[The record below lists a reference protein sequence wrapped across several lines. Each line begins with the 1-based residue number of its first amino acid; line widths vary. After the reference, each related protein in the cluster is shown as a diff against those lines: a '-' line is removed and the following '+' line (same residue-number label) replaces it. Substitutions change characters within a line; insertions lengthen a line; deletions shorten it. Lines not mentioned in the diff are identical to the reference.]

1 MGKDQELLQAV
12 KTEDLLTVQKL
23 LQRPRPG
30 KAKLLGS
37 TKKVNVNFQDTDG
50 FSPLHHAALNGNLE
64 LVSLLLE
71 SQAAVDIR
79 DQKGMRPL
87 HYAAWLGKAEPMK
100 MLLKAGSS
108 VNGQSDEGQI
118 PLHLSAQHGHYDV
131 SEMLLQHQSNPCIVD
146 NAGKTPLDLACE
158 FGRVGVV
165 QLLLSSNMCAALL
178 EPKKGDTADPNGT
191 SPLHLAAKNGHID
204 IIRLLIQA
212 GIDINRQT
220 KAGTALHEAA
230 LCGKTEVVRLLLES
244 GINAAVRN
252 TYSQTALDIVYQ
264 FTATQAS
271 REIKQ
276 LLRDASAA
284 LQVRA
289 LKDYCNN
296 YDLTSLNIKA
306 GDVIT
311 VLEQHPDGRWK
322 GCIHDNRTGNDRVGY
337 FPSTLVEVIS
347 KRTGLASTVICT
359 QQFQKIPLVA
369 PATVAPANAVV
380 NGNDTTFHQIHILP
394 PPPPPPPHSHQPLLP
409 LFTSFGYNRSPVT
422 TPQGDTPTAPGCRGS
437 EASPHS
443 SPTPSSGPHG
453 GSNEEIWVLRKP
465 VAGGDRS
472 SVGSSGSVTSVRSSG
487 SGQSATSA
495 AHILHAQAEGVK
507 LLATVLSQSTK
518 AKEHL
523 MEQSKSVDQPAGSAS
538 SSRTSSQSGCP
549 LHEAPP
555 YDATATRKGEVPCEG
570 KSSEAVVQWL
580 SDFQLQVYAP
590 NFLGAGYDLPTIS
603 RMTPED
609 LTAIGITKPGHRKKI
624 TSEINK
630 LSVTEWLPEQKP
642 NNLGEWLSAIGLSQ
656 YHQVLVQ
663 NGYENIDFITDITW
677 EDLQEIGITKL
688 GHQKKLMLAV
698 KRLAEMQRSS
708 DGRGSLR
715 KKPPP
720 ITQQQ
725 EVISMDSPPLDEVI
739 MSPKMSTFQD
749 SELSSELQN
758 AITHPGQEVR
768 AQRIRN
774 PSKDHDEGIPAGCG
788 PPKKEA
794 RTMRQ
799 QSSQGS
805 TSSHRGSVSSQGKHR
820 HSHNQ
825 PAPPYTPPHTPT
837 KTRTSSSS
845 SASSVQSTA
854 SPQSKNKPS
863 PQPIQAEQPQSHS
876 HPPQSPTQRGA
887 PCQVPQPQQPQQ
899 QQQPQPQVQQQPQP
913 HPHHHPQTQVM
924 EVRENPQQPVPHLS
938 LPPEAELEEAEGVEA
953 SALKKKHPHSLN
965 RYAVSDGECDE
976 RVEGG
981 EGGGGGG
988 GGGGERE
995 AEAAVAQGPTVVR
1008 ADGGKYA
1015 TVTHRVSRSHSVR
1028 NQEKG
1033 RSQTQ
1038 TLALRQ
1044 KKKGPPPPPPKRSSS
1059 AISTSN
1065 SNLTEA
1071 NTQLQTHTTTG
1082 GMLDV
1087 PYHQQRRASD
1097 LGMSVE
1103 TAAVETNSVGSVRS
1117 IAAMLEM
1124 SSIGGGAK
1132 GMALQRNYLQVGKT
1146 REAIG
1151 LDGEVVNRRRTI
1163 SGPVTELV
1171 EAARREQPTPIDFA
1185 PSSNQPQPQASPP
1198 LVNSSSPPLV
1208 NSSPLP
1214 PSSPLPCPGGSG
1226 NSSENLPFA
1235 EEGSL
1240 TIRRH
1245 ARGEGEGQ
1253 GDGDGPPGDGGF
1265 TPEDTPEATGT
1276 LKRRPRIS
1284 KSHPNGSDFTL
1295 QESSTVKRRPK
1306 SRDKEPEGFAEMA
1319 AANGEAVGS
1328 GQPNTTQPVPYQN
1341 GTATVKRRRP
1351 SDAGVTEQPQPQP
1364 QLQHQPQ
1371 NQAPQQVTAAPR
1383 RDSVDQGAPAV
1394 NEGGPVRKPKPPVS
1408 PKPVVAQ
1415 IKRQGGPQT
1424 PPHAAPNKRVPLPGP
1439 GTPGSPVEGKKIP
1452 PPVSPKP
1459 APPPTAPKPAKLMH
1473 SMTSPASPTS
1483 ASTQAK
1489 QHSAVA
1495 RQTSSPTSFLPCNS
1509 PNPPVPKP
1517 TSPSSQSPH
1526 TPQTPTTPQTP
1537 QTPATPSPTPPP
1549 VKPPRS
1555 SIGGVSVDSG
1565 IAGGAVSPQAST
1577 TADFGV
1583 DSLVHQKLEE
1593 TSASLAAALQAV
1605 EDKILRQDDSMAEQK
1620 TTVSILDDIGSMF
1633 DDLADQLDAMLE

>member
-37 TKKVNVNFQDTDG
+37 TKKVNVNFQDIDG

-100 MLLKAGSS
+100 MLLKSGSS

-118 PLHLSAQHGHYDV
+118 PLHLSAQHGHYEV

-347 KRTGLASTVICT
+347 KRTG
-359 QQFQKIPLVA
+359 
-369 PATVAPANAVV
+369 
-380 NGNDTTFHQIHILP
+380 
-394 PPPPPPPHSHQPLLP
+394 
-409 LFTSFGYNRSPVT
+409 
-422 TPQGDTPTAPGCRGS
+422 
-437 EASPHS
+437 
-443 SPTPSSGPHG
+443 
-453 GSNEEIWVLRKP
+453 
-465 VAGGDRS
+465 GDRS

-642 NNLGEWLSAIGLSQ
+642 SNLGEWLSAIGLSQ

-725 EVISMDSPPLDEVI
+725 EVISMDSPPPDGEHEVI

-758 AITHPGQEVR
+758 AIIHPGQEVR
-768 AQRIRN
+768 VQRTRTL
-774 PSKDHDEGIPAGCG
+774 SKDHDDVITGGGG

-794 RTMRQ
+794 RTVRQ

-805 TSSHRGSVSSQGKHR
+805 SSSHRGSVSSQGKHR

-845 SASSVQSTA
+845 STSSIQSSA
-854 SPQSKNKPS
+854 SPQSKTKPS
-863 PQPIQAEQPQSHS
+863 PPAIQGEQPLLHS
-876 HPPQSPTQRGA
+876 HQPQSPTHRGA
-887 PCQVPQPQQPQQ
+887 PCQIPQQQ
-899 QQQPQPQVQQQPQP
+899 QQQPQPQVQQHQP
-913 HPHHHPQTQVM
+913 HPHHHHPQTQVM
-924 EVRENPQQPVPHLS
+924 EVRESPQQQVPHLC
-938 LPPEAELEEAEGVEA
+938 LPPEAELEEDEGAEPL
-953 SALKKKHPHSLN
+953 ALKKKRAHSLN
-965 RYAVSDGECDE
+965 RYTVSDGECDE
-976 RVEGG
+976 RVGGG
-981 EGGGGGG
+981 EGGGGGE
-988 GGGGERE
+988 ERE
-995 AEAAVAQGPTVVR
+995 TEVAVVQTSVTAR
-1008 ADGGKYA
+1008 ADGVKYA

-1028 NQEKG
+1028 NQEKTAG
-1033 RSQTQ
+1033 RSHTQ
-1038 TLALRQ
+1038 SFALRQ

-1059 AISTSN
+1059 AISSSN

-1071 NTQLQTHTTTG
+1071 NTQQQTHTTTG

-1097 LGMSVE
+1097 LGVSVE
-1103 TAAVETNSVGSVRS
+1103 TAAVAVETNSMGSVRS

-1132 GMALQRNYLQVGKT
+1132 GMALQKNYLQVGKT

-1163 SGPVTELV
+1163 SGPVSELV
-1171 EAARREQPTPIDFA
+1171 EAAKREQPTPLDFA
-1185 PSSNQPQPQASPP
+1185 PSSTQPQPQSPPP
-1198 LVNSSSPPLV
+1198 LVNSSSPH
-1208 NSSPLP
+1208 P
-1214 PSSPLPCPGGSG
+1214 PSSPVPCSGGSG
-1226 NSSENLPFA
+1226 SSSENLPFA

-1240 TIRRH
+1240 TIRRQ

-1253 GDGDGPPGDGGF
+1253 CVFCVCLQGEGDASREDGGF
-1265 TPEDTPEATGT
+1265 TLEDTPEATGT

-1319 AANGEAVGS
+1319 AANGEVVGA
-1328 GQPNTTQPVPYQN
+1328 GQPNTTQPMPYQN
-1341 GTATVKRRRP
+1341 GTATVKRRPP
-1351 SDAGVTEQPQPQP
+1351 SEAGVTEQPQPQ
-1364 QLQHQPQ
+1364 
-1371 NQAPQQVTAAPR
+1371 QQVTPTPR
-1383 RDSVDQGAPAV
+1383 RDSTDQGAPAV
-1394 NEGGPVRKPKPPVS
+1394 NEAGPMRKPKPPVS
-1408 PKPVVAQ
+1408 PKPIVAQ

-1424 PPHAAPNKRVPLPGP
+1424 PPQAALNKRVPLPGP

-1459 APPPTAPKPAKLMH
+1459 APPPTAPKPAKLIH

-1483 ASTQAK
+1483 VSTQVK
-1489 QHSAVA
+1489 QHSVVA
-1495 RQTSSPTSFLPCNS
+1495 RQTSSPTSFLPCNTS
-1509 PNPPVPKP
+1509 NPPVAKP

-1565 IAGGAVSPQAST
+1565 ITGGAVTPQAST
-1577 TADFGV
+1577 TTDFGV

-1605 EDKILRQDDSMAEQK
+1605 EDKILRQDDSVAEQK

>member
-30 KAKLLGS
+30 KALLGS
-37 TKKVNVNFQDTDG
+37 AKKVNVNFQDTD

-64 LVSLLLE
+64 LISLLLE

-79 DQKGMRPL
+79 DQKMRPL
-87 HYAAWLGKAEPMK
+87 HYAAWQGKAEPMK
-100 MLLKAGSS
+100 MLLKSGSS

-158 FGRVGVV
+158 FGRVV

-178 EPKKGDTADPNGT
+178 EPKKGDTTDPNGT

-204 IIRLLIQA
+204 IILLIQA

-230 LCGKTEVVRLLLES
+230 LCGKTEAVRLLLELQS
-244 GINAAVRN
+244 GINATVRN

-271 REIKQ
+271 KEIKQ
-276 LLRDASAA
+276 LLRASAA

-337 FPSTLVEVIS
+337 FPSTMVEVIS
-347 KRTGLASTVICT
+347 
-359 QQFQKIPLVA
+359 
-369 PATVAPANAVV
+369 
-380 NGNDTTFHQIHILP
+380 
-394 PPPPPPPHSHQPLLP
+394 
-409 LFTSFGYNRSPVT
+409 
-422 TPQGDTPTAPGCRGS
+422 CRGS
-437 EASPHS
+437 EASPQS

-465 VAGGDRS
+465 VAGDRS

-487 SGQSATSA
+487 SGQSAGSA

-507 LLATVLSQSTK
+507 LLATVLSQSAK

-523 MEQSKSVDQPAGSAS
+523 MEQSKSVDQ
-538 SSRTSSQSGCP
+538 CP

-555 YDATATRKGEVPCEG
+555 YDATATRKGEGPCEG
-570 KSSEAVVQWL
+570 K
-580 SDFQLQVYAP
+580 
-590 NFLGAGYDLPTIS
+590 
-603 RMTPED
+603 D

-630 LSVTEWLPEQKP
+630 LSVTEWLPEHKP
-642 NNLGEWLSAIGLSQ
+642 ASLGEWLSSIGLSQ
-656 YHQVLVQ
+656 YHQMLVQ

-688 GHQKKLMLAV
+688 V
-698 KRLAEMQRSS
+698 
-708 DGRGSLR
+708 
-715 KKPPP
+715 
-720 ITQQQ
+720 
-725 EVISMDSPPLDEVI
+725 

-749 SELSSELQN
+749 SELSTELQS
-758 AITHPGQEVR
+758 AMTQPVQEVK
-768 AQRIRN
+768 AQRTRSL
-774 PSKDHDEGIPAGCG
+774 SKDHDEVLTGGGGGGGG

-805 TSSHRGSVSSQGKHR
+805 ASSHRGSVSSQGKHR
-820 HSHNQ
+820 HSHSHSQ

-845 SASSVQSTA
+845 STSSVQSTS
-854 SPQSKNKPS
+854 SPQAKPKPS
-863 PQPIQAEQPQSHS
+863 PQFIQGERPQSPRS
-876 HPPQSPTQRGA
+876 HPPQSPTHRGA
-887 PCQVPQPQQPQQ
+887 PCQLQPQQ
-899 QQQPQPQVQQQPQP
+899 QQPQMPPQHQAHP
-913 HPHHHPQTQVM
+913 HPQHHPQMQAM
-924 EVRENPQQPVPHLS
+924 EVRESQQVPVLS
-938 LPPEAELEEAEGVEA
+938 LPPEAELAEEEGPKNSSVQNKRA
-953 SALKKKHPHSLN
+953 HTLN
-965 RYAVSDGECDE
+965 RYAVSDSECDE
-976 RVEGG
+976 RAGG
-981 EGGGGGG
+981 RG
-988 GGGGERE
+988 GGGGE
-995 AEAAVAQGPTVVR
+995 AEADVVSQSSAAVRGEV
-1008 ADGGKYA
+1008 GKYA

-1033 RSQTQ
+1033 ANRNQSQSF
-1038 TLALRQ
+1038 ALRQ

-1065 SNLTEA
+1065 SNLTDA
-1071 NTQLQTHTTTG
+1071 NTQPNTLTTTG

-1087 PYHQQRRASD
+1087 PYYQQRRASD
-1097 LGMSVE
+1097 LGVSVE
-1103 TAAVETNSVGSVRS
+1103 TAAVETSSVGSVRS

-1132 GMALQRNYLQVGKT
+1132 GMALQKNFLQ
-1146 REAIG
+1146 
-1151 LDGEVVNRRRTI
+1151 
-1163 SGPVTELV
+1163 
-1171 EAARREQPTPIDFA
+1171 
-1185 PSSNQPQPQASPP
+1185 
-1198 LVNSSSPPLV
+1198 
-1208 NSSPLP
+1208 
-1214 PSSPLPCPGGSG
+1214 
-1226 NSSENLPFA
+1226 
-1235 EEGSL
+1235 
-1240 TIRRH
+1240 
-1245 ARGEGEGQ
+1245 
-1253 GDGDGPPGDGGF
+1253 
-1265 TPEDTPEATGT
+1265 T
-1276 LKRRPRIS
+1276 LKRRPRSS
-1284 KSHPNGSDFTL
+1284 KPHTNGSDFTL

-1306 SRDKEPEGFAEMA
+1306 SRDKEPEGYAELA
-1319 AANGEAVGS
+1319 TANGEPANT

-1341 GTATVKRRRP
+1341 GTATVKRRP
-1351 SDAGVTEQPQPQP
+1351 VSDAGVIEQPQPQP
-1364 QLQHQPQ
+1364 QTQP
-1371 NQAPQQVTAAPR
+1371 QVTAAPR
-1383 RDSVDQGAPAV
+1383 RDSLDQGAPVA

-1424 PPHAAPNKRVPLPGP
+1424 PPQPVSNKRVPLPGP
-1439 GTPGSPVEGKKIP
+1439 GTPGSPEGKKIP

-1459 APPPTAPKPAKLMH
+1459 APPPTAPKPAKLIH
-1473 SMTSPASPTS
+1473 SVTGPALSTPASAPP
-1483 ASTQAK
+1483 K

-1495 RQTSSPTSFLPCNS
+1495 RQTSSPPSFPPSNTPS
-1509 PNPPVPKP
+1509 PPNAKP

-1565 IAGGAVSPQAST
+1565 MSGGGVTAPAAT
-1577 TADFGV
+1577 TTEFGV

-1605 EDKILRQDDSMAEQK
+1605 EDKI
-1620 TTVSILDDIGSMF
+1620 
-1633 DDLADQLDAMLE
+1633 

>member
-37 TKKVNVNFQDTDG
+37 AKKVNVNFQDTDG
-50 FSPLHHAALNGNLE
+50 FSPLHHASLNGNVE
-64 LVSLLLE
+64 LISLLLE

-87 HYAAWLGKAEPMK
+87 HYAAWQGKAEPMK
-100 MLLKAGSS
+100 MLLKSGSS

-178 EPKKGDTADPNGT
+178 EPKKGDTTDPNGT

-230 LCGKTEVVRLLLES
+230 LCGKTDAVRLLLDS
-244 GINAAVRN
+244 GINATVRN

-337 FPSTLVEVIS
+337 FPSTMVEVIS
-347 KRTGLASTVICT
+347 KRT
-359 QQFQKIPLVA
+359 
-369 PATVAPANAVV
+369 
-380 NGNDTTFHQIHILP
+380 
-394 PPPPPPPHSHQPLLP
+394 
-409 LFTSFGYNRSPVT
+409 
-422 TPQGDTPTAPGCRGS
+422 
-437 EASPHS
+437 
-443 SPTPSSGPHG
+443 
-453 GSNEEIWVLRKP
+453 
-465 VAGGDRS
+465 GGDRS

-487 SGQSATSA
+487 SGQSAGSA

-507 LLATVLSQSTK
+507 LLATVLSQSAK

-523 MEQSKSVDQPAGSAS
+523 LEQSKSVDQPAGSAT

-555 YDATATRKGEVPCEG
+555 YDATATRKGEGPGEG

-609 LTAIGITKPGHRKKI
+609 LTAIGITKPGHRKKM

-630 LSVTEWLPEQKP
+630 LNVTEWLPEKKP
-642 NNLGEWLSAIGLSQ
+642 ASLGEWLSAIGLSQ

-708 DGRGSLR
+708 EGRSSPR
-715 KKPPP
+715 KRPPP

-725 EVISMDSPPLDEVI
+725 EVMSVDSPPPDEL

-749 SELSSELQN
+749 SELSTELQS
-758 AITHPGQEVR
+758 AMIQPGQEVKV
-768 AQRIRN
+768 QRSRTL
-774 PSKDHDEGIPAGCG
+774 SKDHDEVMTVG

-805 TSSHRGSVSSQGKHR
+805 TSSHKSSVSSQGKHR
-820 HSHNQ
+820 HSHSHSQ
-825 PAPPYTPPHTPT
+825 PAPPYTPPHTTT

-845 SASSVQSTA
+845 STSSVQSTT
-854 SPQSKNKPS
+854 SPQQKPKS
-863 PQPIQAEQPQSHS
+863 SSQFTQGERPQSPRS
-876 HPPQSPTQRGA
+876 HPPQSPTHRGA
-887 PCQVPQPQQPQQ
+887 PCPQVQPQQV
-899 QQQPQPQVQQQPQP
+899 QPQHQALPQHHPQVQG
-913 HPHHHPQTQVM
+913 M
-924 EVRENPQQPVPHLS
+924 EVREDQQVPLLC
-938 LPPEAELEEAEGVEA
+938 LPPEPDLAEEESVEP
-953 SALKKKHPHSLN
+953 SALQKKHTNSLN
-965 RYAVSDGECDE
+965 RYAVSDSECDD
-976 RVEGG
+976 RAA
-981 EGGGGGG
+981 GGGGMGWE
-988 GGGGERE
+988 GEVE
-995 AEAAVAQGPTVVR
+995 TAVGQGSAAVRGE
-1008 ADGGKYA
+1008 GGKYA
-1015 TVTHRVSRSHSVR
+1015 TVTHHVSRSHSVR

-1033 RSQTQ
+1033 GSRSQTQ
-1038 TLALRQ
+1038 SFALRQ

-1059 AISTSN
+1059 AISSSH
-1065 SNLTEA
+1065 SNLSDA
-1071 NTQLQTHTTTG
+1071 NTQQPALTTTG

-1097 LGMSVE
+1097 LGVSVE
-1103 TAAVETNSVGSVRS
+1103 TGVVETSSVGSVRS

-1132 GMALQRNYLQVGKT
+1132 AMAIQKNYLQVGKT
-1146 REAIG
+1146 RDAIG

-1163 SGPVTELV
+1163 SGPVSELV
-1171 EAARREQPTPIDFA
+1171 AAARRDQP
-1185 PSSNQPQPQASPP
+1185 PSSAFSLEMQVDAKPP
-1198 LVNSSSPPLV
+1198 SVNSSSPQ
-1208 NSSPLP
+1208 P
-1214 PSSPLPCPGGSG
+1214 PSSPHPSSGGS
-1226 NSSENLPFA
+1226 SSENLPFA

-1240 TIRRH
+1240 TIRRQG
-1245 ARGEGEGQ
+1245 RGEGEGQ
-1253 GDGDGPPGDGGF
+1253 GQCVFCVCLQGDGPQGDGGY
-1265 TPEDTPEATGT
+1265 TQDDLPREEATST
-1276 LKRRPRIS
+1276 LKRRPRSS
-1284 KSHPNGSDFTL
+1284 KSQTNSSDFTL

-1306 SRDKEPEGFAEMA
+1306 SRDKEPEGYTELPT
-1319 AANGEAVGS
+1319 ANGEPAGARTA
-1328 GQPNTTQPVPYQN
+1328 NTTQPVPYQN
-1341 GTATVKRRRP
+1341 GTATMKRRRV
-1351 SDAGVTEQPQPQP
+1351 SDVGVTAQPQQ
-1364 QLQHQPQ
+1364 QQQQQQQQQH
-1371 NQAPQQVTAAPR
+1371 VTAAPR
-1383 RDSVDQGAPAV
+1383 RDSVDQGAQTGSD
-1394 NEGGPVRKPKPPVS
+1394 GGPVRKPKPPVS

-1424 PPHAAPNKRVPLPGP
+1424 PPQPASNKRVPLPGP
-1439 GTPGSPVEGKKIP
+1439 GTPGSPGTHNILPVCWVEGKKIP

-1459 APPPTAPKPAKLMH
+1459 TPPPTAPKPAKLIH
-1473 SMTSPASPTS
+1473 SMTSPPSPTP
-1483 ASTQAK
+1483 APVK
-1489 QHSAVA
+1489 HHSGVA
-1495 RQTSSPTSFLPCNS
+1495 RQTSSPPSFPPSNTPS
-1509 PNPPVPKP
+1509 PPNAKP
-1517 TSPSSQSPH
+1517 SSPSSQSPH

-1565 IAGGAVSPQAST
+1565 MAGSGVTPPPPT
-1577 TADFGV
+1577 TTTPDFSV

-1605 EDKILRQDDSMAEQK
+1605 EDKILRHEDSVAEQK

>member
-37 TKKVNVNFQDTDG
+37 AKKVNVNFQDTDG
-50 FSPLHHAALNGNLE
+50 FSPLHHASLNGNLE
-64 LVSLLLE
+64 LITLLLE

-87 HYAAWLGKAEPMK
+87 HYAAWQGKAEPMK
-100 MLLKAGSS
+100 MLLKSGSS

-118 PLHLSAQHGHYDV
+118 PLHLAAQHGHYDV

-178 EPKKGDTADPNGT
+178 EPKKGDTNDPNGT

-230 LCGKTEVVRLLLES
+230 LCGKTEAVRLLLES
-244 GINAAVRN
+244 GINATVRN

-264 FTATQAS
+264 FSATQAS

-337 FPSTLVEVIS
+337 FPSTMVEVIS
-347 KRTGLASTVICT
+347 KRTG
-359 QQFQKIPLVA
+359 
-369 PATVAPANAVV
+369 
-380 NGNDTTFHQIHILP
+380 
-394 PPPPPPPHSHQPLLP
+394 
-409 LFTSFGYNRSPVT
+409 
-422 TPQGDTPTAPGCRGS
+422 
-437 EASPHS
+437 
-443 SPTPSSGPHG
+443 
-453 GSNEEIWVLRKP
+453 
-465 VAGGDRS
+465 GDRS
-472 SVGSSGSVTSVRSSG
+472 SLGSSGSVTSVRSSG
-487 SGQSATSA
+487 SGQSAGSTG
-495 AHILHAQAEGVK
+495 HVLHAQAEGVK
-507 LLATVLSQSTK
+507 LLATVLSQSAK

-523 MEQSKSVDQPAGSAS
+523 LEQSKSVDQPAGSAS

-555 YDATATRKGEVPCEG
+555 YDAAVTRKGEGQAEG

-609 LTAIGITKPGHRKKI
+609 LTAIGITKPGHRKKM

-630 LSVTEWLPEQKP
+630 LSVSEWLPEHKP
-642 NNLGEWLSAIGLSQ
+642 ANLAEWLSAVGLSQ

-663 NGYENIDFITDITW
+663 NGYENIEFITDITW
-677 EDLQEIGITKL
+677 EDLQEIGIIKL

-698 KRLAEMQRSS
+698 KRLAEMQR
-708 DGRGSLR
+708 GSLR

-725 EVISMDSPPLDEVI
+725 DVMSADGPPLDEVT
-739 MSPKMSTFQD
+739 SPKLSTFQD
-749 SELSSELQN
+749 SELSTELQS
-758 AITHPGQEVR
+758 AMTQPGQEVK
-768 AQRIRN
+768 AQRTR
-774 PSKDHDEGIPAGCG
+774 SRDQEEVTAGG
-788 PPKKEA
+788 GGGGTAPPKKEA

-805 TSSHRGSVSSQGKHR
+805 NSSHRGSVSSQGKHR
-820 HSHNQ
+820 HPHSQ

-845 SASSVQSTA
+845 SSTSSVQSTA
-854 SPQSKNKPS
+854 SPQAKHKPC
-863 PQPIQAEQPQSHS
+863 PQFIQGERPQSPRS
-876 HPPQSPTQRGA
+876 QPPQSPTQRG
-887 PCQVPQPQQPQQ
+887 PPGPQQ
-899 QQQPQPQVQQQPQP
+899 QQPAPPE
-913 HPHHHPQTQVM
+913 VM
-924 EVRENPQQPVPHLS
+924 EEPPPRVPLLC
-938 LPPEAELEEAEGVEA
+938 LPPEAELAEGEGGES
-953 SALKKKHPHSLN
+953 SALQNKRGHPPN
-965 RYAVSDGECDE
+965 RYAASDGECDE
-976 RVEGG
+976 RAGGG
-981 EGGGGGG
+981 EGRE
-988 GGGGERE
+988 GGGE
-995 AEAAVAQGPTVVR
+995 AEVAGGPACGAVRG
-1008 ADGGKYA
+1008 DGVKYA

-1028 NQEKG
+1028 NQDKTLN
-1033 RSQTQ
+1033 RYHTQ
-1038 TLALRQ
+1038 PFALRQ

-1071 NTQLQTHTTTG
+1071 NAQPHELATTG

-1087 PYHQQRRASD
+1087 PYLQQRRASD
-1097 LGMSVE
+1097 LGMSVG
-1103 TAAVETNSVGSVRS
+1103 AVPVETSSVGSVRS

-1132 GMALQRNYLQVGKT
+1132 GMALQKNLLQVGKT
-1146 REAIG
+1146 RDAIG

-1163 SGPVTELV
+1163 SGPVSELV
-1171 EAARREQPTPIDFA
+1171 AAARREQPTPA
-1185 PSSNQPQPQASPP
+1185 PFPSPAVQPEDAP
-1198 LVNSSSPPLV
+1198 LPENCSAP
-1208 NSSPLP
+1208 NP
-1214 PSSPLPCPGGSG
+1214 PSSPHPGSAGS
-1226 NSSENLPFA
+1226 SSENLPFA
-1235 EEGSL
+1235 DEGSL
-1240 TIRRH
+1240 TIRRQG
-1245 ARGEGEGQ
+1245 RGEGEGQ
-1253 GDGDGPPGDGGF
+1253 CVFCVCLQGDAEGPQGDGGAAQ
-1265 TPEDTPEATGT
+1265 EDISRVEATAT
-1276 LKRRPRIS
+1276 FKRRARSS
-1284 KSHPNGSDFTL
+1284 KPHPNGSDFTL

-1306 SRDKEPEGFAEMA
+1306 SRDKEPEGYADL
-1319 AANGEAVGS
+1319 AANGEPPG
-1328 GQPNTTQPVPYQN
+1328 GGPPNTTQPAPYQN
-1341 GTATVKRRRP
+1341 GTTTVKRRPP
-1351 SDAGVTEQPQPQP
+1351 SDTGVTEQPQPQ
-1364 QLQHQPQ
+1364 
-1371 NQAPQQVTAAPR
+1371 ASAAPR
-1383 RDSVDQGAPAV
+1383 RDSVDQAAPV
-1394 NEGGPVRKPKPPVS
+1394 GNEGGPARKPKPPVS

-1415 IKRQGGPQT
+1415 IKRQAGPLT
-1424 PPHAAPNKRVPLPGP
+1424 PPHPVSNKRVPLPGP

-1459 APPPTAPKPAKLMH
+1459 APPPTAPKPAKLIH
-1473 SMTSPASPTS
+1473 SMTSPSSPGP
-1483 ASTQAK
+1483 APVQ
-1489 QHSAVA
+1489 QHPAVA
-1495 RQTSSPTSFLPCNS
+1495 RQTSSPPCFPPS
-1509 PNPPVPKP
+1509 HIPGPPNAKP
-1517 TSPSSQSPH
+1517 LSPSPPSPR
-1526 TPQTPTTPQTP
+1526 TPQTPTTP

-1565 IAGGAVSPQAST
+1565 MAGGGVTAPAAT
-1577 TADFGV
+1577 TPDLDA

-1605 EDKILRQDDSMAEQK
+1605 EDKILLHEDSVDEQK

>member
-37 TKKVNVNFQDTDG
+37 AKKVNVNFQDTDG
-50 FSPLHHAALNGNLE
+50 FSPLHHASLNGNLE
-64 LVSLLLE
+64 LINLLLE

-87 HYAAWLGKAEPMK
+87 HYAAWQGKAEPMK
-100 MLLKAGSS
+100 MLLKSGSS

-118 PLHLSAQHGHYDV
+118 PLHLAAQHGHYDV

-146 NAGKTPLDLACE
+146 NNGKTPLDLACE

-178 EPKKGDTADPNGT
+178 EPKKGDTTDPNGT

-230 LCGKTEVVRLLLES
+230 LCGKTDAVRLLLES

-337 FPSTLVEVIS
+337 FPSTMVEVIS

-359 QQFQKIPLVA
+359 QQFQKIQLVA

-380 NGNDTTFHQIHILP
+380 NGNDTAFHQIHILP

-422 TPQGDTPTAPGCRGS
+422 TPQGDTPTAPGCRGT

-443 SPTPSSGPHG
+443 SPTPSGGPHG

-472 SVGSSGSVTSVRSSG
+472 SLGSSGSVTSVRSSG
-487 SGQSATSA
+487 SGQSAGSA

-507 LLATVLSQSTK
+507 LLATVLSQSAK

-523 MEQSKSVDQPAGSAS
+523 MEQSKSVDQPPGSNN
-538 SSRTSSQSGCP
+538 SSRTSSLSGCP

-555 YDATATRKGEVPCEG
+555 YDATASRKGEAPCEG

-609 LTAIGITKPGHRKKI
+609 LTAIGITKPGHRKKM

-630 LSVTEWLPEQKP
+630 LGVTEWLPEQKP
-642 NNLGEWLSAIGLSQ
+642 ANLGEWLSAIGLSQ

-698 KRLAEMQRSS
+698 KRLAEMQRNSEA
-708 DGRGSLR
+708 RGSLR

-725 EVISMDSPPLDEVI
+725 EVMSMDSPPPDEL
-739 MSPKMSTFQD
+739 MSPKMTTFQD
-749 SELSSELQN
+749 SELSNDLHAVTQ
-758 AITHPGQEVR
+758 PPQEVKCQR
-768 AQRIRN
+768 ARTL
-774 PSKDHDEGIPAGCG
+774 SKDHDEATPGGGGGGGGA

-805 TSSHRGSVSSQGKHR
+805 GSSHRGSVSSQGKHR
-820 HSHNQ
+820 HSHSHSQ

-845 SASSVQSTA
+845 STSSVQSA
-854 SPQSKNKPS
+854 PSPQSKQKPS
-863 PQPIQAEQPQSHS
+863 PQCIQGDRPQSPRS
-876 HPPQSPTQRGA
+876 HPPQSPTHRGA
-887 PCQVPQPQQPQQ
+887 PAQHHPHMNDIRERESPSSQVP
-899 QQQPQPQVQQQPQP
+899 
-913 HPHHHPQTQVM
+913 
-924 EVRENPQQPVPHLS
+924 LLC
-938 LPPEAELEEAEGVEA
+938 LPPEAELEEGEGAEP
-953 SALKKKHPHSLN
+953 SALQKKRAHSLN
-965 RYAVSDGECDE
+965 RYAVSDGECEE
-976 RVEGG
+976 RPAG
-981 EGGGGGG
+981 
-988 GGGGERE
+988 E
-995 AEAAVAQGPTVVR
+995 AEVTGGQGSSGART
-1008 ADGGKYA
+1008 DGVKYA

-1028 NQEKG
+1028 NQDKTVP
-1033 RSQTQ
+1033 RNHSQSF
-1038 TLALRQ
+1038 ALRQ

-1059 AISTSN
+1059 AISSSN

-1071 NTQLQTHTTTG
+1071 STPQQVLSTSG
-1082 GMLDV
+1082 GLLDV
-1087 PYHQQRRASD
+1087 PYLQQRRASD
-1097 LGMSVE
+1097 SGMTVDA
-1103 TAAVETNSVGSVRS
+1103 AAVETNSVGSVRS

-1132 GMALQRNYLQVGKT
+1132 GMALQKNFLQVGKT
-1146 REAIG
+1146 RDVIG

-1171 EAARREQPTPIDFA
+1171 AAAMREQPTVLA
-1185 PSSNQPQPQASPP
+1185 PPQPDPSPPPAASP
-1198 LVNSSSPPLV
+1198 N
-1208 NSSPLP
+1208 P
-1214 PSSPLPCPGGSG
+1214 PSSPRPSSGGS
-1226 NSSENLPFA
+1226 STENLPFA
-1235 EEGSL
+1235 DEGSL
-1240 TIRRH
+1240 TIRRQG
-1245 ARGEGEGQ
+1245 RGEGEGQ
-1253 GDGDGPPGDGGF
+1253 GDTEGPPADAGF
-1265 TPEDTPEATGT
+1265 VQDEISIAEETAT
-1276 LKRRPRIS
+1276 LKRRPLRT
-1284 KSHPNGSDFTL
+1284 KGHPNGSDFTL

-1306 SRDKEPEGFAEMA
+1306 SRDKEPDGYSVPAGPDA
-1319 AANGEAVGS
+1319 DPGARVP
-1328 GQPNTTQPVPYQN
+1328 PNTTQPVPYQN
-1341 GTATVKRRRP
+1341 GTATVKRRP
-1351 SDAGVTEQPQPQP
+1351 VSDAGVTEQPP
-1364 QLQHQPQ
+1364 
-1371 NQAPQQVTAAPR
+1371 ATR
-1383 RDSVDQGAPAV
+1383 RDSLDQTAPA
-1394 NEGGPVRKPKPPVS
+1394 GHDTAPVRKPKPPVS
-1408 PKPVVAQ
+1408 PKPIVAQ
-1415 IKRQGGPQT
+1415 IKRQGAPQNS
-1424 PPHAAPNKRVPLPGP
+1424 PQAATTKRVPLPGP

-1459 APPPTAPKPAKLMH
+1459 APPPTAPKPSKLLH
-1473 SMTSPASPTS
+1473 SITSPQSPT
-1483 ASTQAK
+1483 QGPPPVK
-1489 QHSAVA
+1489 QHAAVP
-1495 RQTSSPTSFLPCNS
+1495 RQTSSPPSLLHANTPS
-1509 PNPPVPKP
+1509 PPNAKP
-1517 TSPSSQSPH
+1517 LSPTSQSPH
-1526 TPQTPTTPQTP
+1526 TPQTPTTPQTPQTP

-1565 IAGGAVSPQAST
+1565 MTGGGVTAPAAT
-1577 TADFGV
+1577 TPDFSV

-1605 EDKILRQDDSMAEQK
+1605 EDKILRQEESVTEQK

>member
-1 MGKDQELLQAV
+1 SE
-12 KTEDLLTVQKL
+12 
-23 LQRPRPG
+23 
-30 KAKLLGS
+30 LLGS
-37 TKKVNVNFQDTDG
+37 AKKVNVNFQDTDG
-50 FSPLHHAALNGNLE
+50 FSPLHHASLNGNLE
-64 LVSLLLE
+64 LITLLLE

-87 HYAAWLGKAEPMK
+87 HYAAWQGKAEPMK
-100 MLLKAGSS
+100 MLLKSGSS

-118 PLHLSAQHGHYDV
+118 PLHLAAQHGHYDV

-178 EPKKGDTADPNGT
+178 EPKKGDTNDPNGT

-230 LCGKTEVVRLLLES
+230 LCGKTEAVRLLLES
-244 GINAAVRN
+244 GINATVRN

-264 FTATQAS
+264 FSATQAS

-337 FPSTLVEVIS
+337 FPSTMVEVIS
-347 KRTGLASTVICT
+347 KRT
-359 QQFQKIPLVA
+359 
-369 PATVAPANAVV
+369 
-380 NGNDTTFHQIHILP
+380 
-394 PPPPPPPHSHQPLLP
+394 
-409 LFTSFGYNRSPVT
+409 
-422 TPQGDTPTAPGCRGS
+422 GCRGS

-443 SPTPSSGPHG
+443 PPAACCGPHG
-453 GSNEEIWVLRKP
+453 GSNEEIWVLRKS
-465 VAGGDRS
+465 VAAGGDRS
-472 SVGSSGSVTSVRSSG
+472 SLGSSGSVTSVRSSG
-487 SGQSATSA
+487 SGQSAGSTG
-495 AHILHAQAEGVK
+495 HVLHAQAEGVK
-507 LLATVLSQSTK
+507 LLATVLSQS
-518 AKEHL
+518 A
-523 MEQSKSVDQPAGSAS
+523 
-538 SSRTSSQSGCP
+538 
-549 LHEAPP
+549 
-555 YDATATRKGEVPCEG
+555 KGECVSGRSPVKPRLGPEARSCLPQAHHGGPLFGPTWPPAER

-603 RMTPED
+603 RMTPEGD
-609 LTAIGITKPGHRKKI
+609 LNSLSGEKKPGHRKKM

-630 LSVTEWLPEQKP
+630 LSVSEWLPEHKP
-642 NNLGEWLSAIGLSQ
+642 ANLAEWLSAVGLSQ

-663 NGYENIDFITDITW
+663 NGYENIEFITDITW
-677 EDLQEIGITKL
+677 EDLQEIGIIKL

-698 KRLAEMQRSS
+698 KRLAEMQR
-708 DGRGSLR
+708 GSLR

-725 EVISMDSPPLDEVI
+725 DVMSADGPPLDGEFSLEVT
-739 MSPKMSTFQD
+739 SPKLSTFQD
-749 SELSSELQN
+749 SELSTELQS
-758 AITHPGQEVR
+758 AMTQPGQEVK
-768 AQRIRN
+768 AQRTR
-774 PSKDHDEGIPAGCG
+774 SRDQEEVTAGG
-788 PPKKEA
+788 GGGGTAPPKKEA

-805 TSSHRGSVSSQGKHR
+805 NSSHRGSVSSQGKHR
-820 HSHNQ
+820 HPHSQ

-845 SASSVQSTA
+845 SSTSSVQSTA
-854 SPQSKNKPS
+854 SPQAKHKPC
-863 PQPIQAEQPQSHS
+863 PQFIQGERPQSPRS
-876 HPPQSPTQRGA
+876 QPPQSPTQRG
-887 PCQVPQPQQPQQ
+887 PPGPQQ
-899 QQQPQPQVQQQPQP
+899 QQPAPPE
-913 HPHHHPQTQVM
+913 VM
-924 EVRENPQQPVPHLS
+924 EEPPPRVPLLC
-938 LPPEAELEEAEGVEA
+938 LPPEAELAEG
-953 SALKKKHPHSLN
+953 
-965 RYAVSDGECDE
+965 
-976 RVEGG
+976 EGG
-981 EGGGGGG
+981 ESSALQNKRGHPGPIRSPRTVSPACG
-988 GGGGERE
+988 
-995 AEAAVAQGPTVVR
+995 AVRG
-1008 ADGGKYA
+1008 DGVKYA

-1028 NQEKG
+1028 NQDKTLN
-1033 RSQTQ
+1033 RYHTQ
-1038 TLALRQ
+1038 PFALRQ
-1044 KKKGPPPPPPKRSSS
+1044 KKKRSSS

-1071 NTQLQTHTTTG
+1071 NAQPHELATTG

-1087 PYHQQRRASD
+1087 PYLQQRRASD
-1097 LGMSVE
+1097 LGMSVGGGS
-1103 TAAVETNSVGSVRS
+1103 VETSSVGSVRS

-1132 GMALQRNYLQVGKT
+1132 GMPLQKISCRYSSFRTLCAQYVGKT
-1146 REAIG
+1146 RDAIG

-1163 SGPVTELV
+1163 SGPVSELV
-1171 EAARREQPTPIDFA
+1171 AAARREQPTPA
-1185 PSSNQPQPQASPP
+1185 
-1198 LVNSSSPPLV
+1198 
-1208 NSSPLP
+1208 
-1214 PSSPLPCPGGSG
+1214 
-1226 NSSENLPFA
+1226 ENLPFA
-1235 EEGSL
+1235 DEGSL
-1240 TIRRH
+1240 TIRRQG
-1245 ARGEGEGQ
+1245 RGEGEGQ
-1253 GDGDGPPGDGGF
+1253 GDAEGPQGDGGAAQ
-1265 TPEDTPEATGT
+1265 EDISRVEATAT
-1276 LKRRPRIS
+1276 FKRRARSS
-1284 KSHPNGSDFTL
+1284 KPHPNGSDFTL

-1306 SRDKEPEGFAEMA
+1306 SRDKEPEGYADL
-1319 AANGEAVGS
+1319 AAN
-1328 GQPNTTQPVPYQN
+1328 TQPAPYQN
-1341 GTATVKRRRP
+1341 GTTTVKRRPP
-1351 SDAGVTEQPQPQP
+1351 SDTGVTEQPQPQP
-1364 QLQHQPQ
+1364 Q
-1371 NQAPQQVTAAPR
+1371 ASAAPR
-1383 RDSVDQGAPAV
+1383 RDSVDQAAPV
-1394 NEGGPVRKPKPPVS
+1394 GNEGGPARKPKPPVS

-1415 IKRQGGPQT
+1415 IKRQAGPLT
-1424 PPHAAPNKRVPLPGP
+1424 PPHPVSNKRVPLPGP

-1459 APPPTAPKPAKLMH
+1459 APPPTAPKPAKLIH
-1473 SMTSPASPTS
+1473 SMTSPSSPGP
-1483 ASTQAK
+1483 APVQ
-1489 QHSAVA
+1489 QHPAVA
-1495 RQTSSPTSFLPCNS
+1495 RQTSSPPCFPPS
-1509 PNPPVPKP
+1509 HIPGPPNAKP
-1517 TSPSSQSPH
+1517 LSPSPPSPR
-1526 TPQTPTTPQTP
+1526 TPQTPTTP

-1565 IAGGAVSPQAST
+1565 MAGGGVTAPAAT
-1577 TADFGV
+1577 TPDLDA

-1605 EDKILRQDDSMAEQK
+1605 EDKILLHEDESKFSSVDEQK

>member
-37 TKKVNVNFQDTDG
+37 AKKVNVNFQDTDG

-64 LVSLLLE
+64 LITLLLE

-87 HYAAWLGKAEPMK
+87 HYAAWQGKAEPMK
-100 MLLKAGSS
+100 MLLKSGSS

-118 PLHLSAQHGHYDV
+118 PLHLAAQHGHYDV

-178 EPKKGDTADPNGT
+178 EPKKGDTTDPNGT

-230 LCGKTEVVRLLLES
+230 LCGKTEAVRLLLDS
-244 GINAAVRN
+244 GINATVRN

-337 FPSTLVEVIS
+337 FPSTMVEVIS

-359 QQFQKIPLVA
+359 QQFQKIPLVP

-409 LFTSFGYNRSPVT
+409 LFTSFGYNKSPVT

-443 SPTPSSGPHG
+443 SPTPSTGPHG

-487 SGQSATSA
+487 SGQSAGSA

-507 LLATVLSQSTK
+507 LLATVLSQSAK

-523 MEQSKSVDQPAGSAS
+523 LEQSKSVEQPAGSAS

-555 YDATATRKGEVPCEG
+555 YDATTTRKGEVPGEG
-570 KSSEAVVQWL
+570 K
-580 SDFQLQVYAP
+580 
-590 NFLGAGYDLPTIS
+590 
-603 RMTPED
+603 D
-609 LTAIGITKPGHRKKI
+609 LTAIGITKPGHRKKM

-630 LSVTEWLPEQKP
+630 LSVNEWLPEHKP
-642 NNLGEWLSAIGLSQ
+642 ASLGEWLSAIGLSQ

-663 NGYENIDFITDITW
+663 NGYENIEFITDITW

-708 DGRGSLR
+708 EGRGSLR

-725 EVISMDSPPLDEVI
+725 EVMSMDSPPPDEVL
-739 MSPKMSTFQD
+739 SPKMSTFQD
-749 SELSSELQN
+749 SELSSELQS
-758 AITHPGQEVR
+758 AMTQPGQEVNK
-768 AQRIRN
+768 AQRTRSL
-774 PSKDHDEGIPAGCG
+774 SKDHDEMMTGGGGGGAG

-805 TSSHRGSVSSQGKHR
+805 TSSHRGSISSQGKHR
-820 HSHNQ
+820 HSHSHSHSQ

-837 KTRTSSSS
+837 KTRNSSSS
-845 SASSVQSTA
+845 STSSVQSTA
-854 SPQSKNKPS
+854 SPQAKHKPS
-863 PQPIQAEQPQSHS
+863 PQFIQGERPQSPRS
-876 HPPQSPTQRGA
+876 HPPQSPTHRGA
-887 PCQVPQPQQPQQ
+887 PSPQPQPQQ
-899 QQQPQPQVQQQPQP
+899 QQQQPQIQAQHQAHPQ
-913 HPHHHPQTQVM
+913 HHPQTQVM
-924 EVRENPQQPVPHLS
+924 EVRESQQPQVPLLC
-938 LPPEAELEEAEGVEA
+938 LPPEAELTEGEGAEP
-953 SALKKKHPHSLN
+953 SALQKKRAHSLN
-965 RYAVSDGECDE
+965 RYAASDGECDE
-976 RVEGG
+976 RPPGTPEGEAG
-981 EGGGGGG
+981 VAGGHGT
-988 GGGGERE
+988 
-995 AEAAVAQGPTVVR
+995 AVVR
-1008 ADGGKYA
+1008 GEGGKYA

-1028 NQEKG
+1028 NQDKNAN
-1033 RSQTQ
+1033 RNHTQ
-1038 TLALRQ
+1038 SFALRQ

-1059 AISTSN
+1059 AISSSN

-1071 NTQLQTHTTTG
+1071 NAQPQMHTTTG

-1097 LGMSVE
+1097 LGVSVE
-1103 TAAVETNSVGSVRS
+1103 TGAVETTSVGSVRS

-1132 GMALQRNYLQVGKT
+1132 GMALQKNFLQVGKT
-1146 REAIG
+1146 RDAIG

-1171 EAARREQPTPIDFA
+1171 AAARRDQPTPSAIPH
-1185 PSSNQPQPQASPP
+1185 PSTQPENSPP
-1198 LVNSSSPPLV
+1198 PANSSPPH
-1208 NSSPLP
+1208 P
-1214 PSSPLPCPGGSG
+1214 PSSPHPSSGGSG
-1226 NSSENLPFA
+1226 SSSENLPFA

-1240 TIRRH
+1240 TIRRQG
-1245 ARGEGEGQ
+1245 RGEGEGQ
-1253 GDGDGPPGDGGF
+1253 GDGEGNQGGDEGPQGDGNF
-1265 TPEDTPEATGT
+1265 TPEDISRVESTAT
-1276 LKRRPRIS
+1276 LKRRPRSS
-1284 KSHPNGSDFTL
+1284 KPQPNGSDFTL

-1306 SRDKEPEGFAEMA
+1306 SRDKEPEGFADMA
-1319 AANGEAVGS
+1319 AANGEPVEA
-1328 GQPNTTQPVPYQN
+1328 GQPNTTQPAPYQN
-1341 GTATVKRRRP
+1341 GMATVKRRP
-1351 SDAGVTEQPQPQP
+1351 VSDTGVTEQPQPQP
-1364 QLQHQPQ
+1364 QYQPQ
-1371 NQAPQQVTAAPR
+1371 PQSQPQPQVTAPR
-1383 RDSVDQGAPAV
+1383 RDSVDQAGH
-1394 NEGGPVRKPKPPVS
+1394 EGGVVRKPKPPVS

-1424 PPHAAPNKRVPLPGP
+1424 PPNPASSKRVPLPGP

-1459 APPPTAPKPAKLMH
+1459 TPPPTAPKPAKLIH
-1473 SMTSPASPTS
+1473 SMTSPPSPTPN
-1483 ASTQAK
+1483 QAPAPVK

-1495 RQTSSPTSFLPCNS
+1495 RQTSSPPSFTPSNIPS
-1509 PNPPVPKP
+1509 PPNTKQP
-1517 TSPSSQSPH
+1517 SPSSQSPH
-1526 TPQTPTTPQTP
+1526 TPPTPTTP

-1565 IAGGAVSPQAST
+1565 VTGGGVT
-1577 TADFGV
+1577 TPAPLTTDFGV
-1583 DSLVHQKLEE
+1583 DLLVHQKLEE

-1605 EDKILRQDDSMAEQK
+1605 EDKILRQEDSVAEQK

>member
-23 LQRPRPG
+23 LQRPG

-37 TKKVNVNFQDTDG
+37 AKKVNVNFQDTDG
-50 FSPLHHAALNGNLE
+50 FSPLHHAALNGNME
-64 LVSLLLE
+64 LITLLLE

-87 HYAAWLGKAEPMK
+87 HYAAWQGKAEPMK
-100 MLLKAGSS
+100 MLLKSASS
-108 VNGQSDEGQI
+108 VNVQSDEGQI

-178 EPKKGDTADPNGT
+178 EPKKGDTTDPNGT

-204 IIRLLIQA
+204 IIRLLIQS

-230 LCGKTEVVRLLLES
+230 LCGKTEAVRLLLES
-244 GINAAVRN
+244 GINATVRN

-271 REIKQ
+271 KEIKQ
-276 LLRDASAA
+276 LLREASAA

-337 FPSTLVEVIS
+337 FPSTMVEVIS
-347 KRTGLASTVICT
+347 KRTG
-359 QQFQKIPLVA
+359 
-369 PATVAPANAVV
+369 
-380 NGNDTTFHQIHILP
+380 
-394 PPPPPPPHSHQPLLP
+394 
-409 LFTSFGYNRSPVT
+409 
-422 TPQGDTPTAPGCRGS
+422 
-437 EASPHS
+437 
-443 SPTPSSGPHG
+443 
-453 GSNEEIWVLRKP
+453 
-465 VAGGDRS
+465 GDRS
-472 SVGSSGSVTSVRSSG
+472 SFGSSGSVTSVRSSG
-487 SGQSATSA
+487 SGQSAGSA

-507 LLATVLSQSTK
+507 LLATVLSQSAK

-523 MEQSKSVDQPAGSAS
+523 LEQSKSVDQPAVGSAS
-538 SSRTSSQSGCP
+538 SSRTSSLSGCP

-555 YDATATRKGEVPCEG
+555 YDAAAGRKGEAPGEG

-580 SDFQLQVYAP
+580 SDFQLQLYAP

-609 LTAIGITKPGHRKKI
+609 LTAIGITKPGHRKKM
-624 TSEINK
+624 TTEINK
-630 LSVTEWLPEQKP
+630 MSVTEWLPDQKP
-642 NNLGEWLSAIGLSQ
+642 ASLGEWLCAIGLSQ

-698 KRLAEMQRSS
+698 KRLAEMQRNS

-725 EVISMDSPPLDEVI
+725 EVMSLESPPPEDV
-739 MSPKMSTFQD
+739 MSPKMTTFQD

-758 AITHPGQEVR
+758 AMSHSAQEVK
-768 AQRIRN
+768 AQPARSLN
-774 PSKDHDEGIPAGCG
+774 KDPDELNSGGG

-805 TSSHRGSVSSQGKHR
+805 NSSHRSSVSSQGKHR
-820 HSHNQ
+820 HSHSHSQ

-845 SASSVQSTA
+845 STSSVQSTS
-854 SPQSKNKPS
+854 SPQSKHRVS
-863 PQPIQAEQPQSHS
+863 PQFIQGETPLSPRS
-876 HPPQSPTQRGA
+876 HPPQSPNHRGA
-887 PCQVPQPQQPQQ
+887 PLQSPQQNQTHHHNHPHEIGDCTQAQVPF
-899 QQQPQPQVQQQPQP
+899 
-913 HPHHHPQTQVM
+913 
-924 EVRENPQQPVPHLS
+924 LS
-938 LPPEAELEEAEGVEA
+938 LPPEAELADEAD
-953 SALKKKHPHSLN
+953 LQKKRANSLN
-965 RYAVSDGECDE
+965 RRHATSDGECDE
-976 RVEGG
+976 RTAAGRGRAG
-981 EGGGGGG
+981 EGH
-988 GGGGERE
+988 
-995 AEAAVAQGPTVVR
+995 VATSQGSNVR
-1008 ADGGKYA
+1008 AEGVKYA
-1015 TVTHRVSRSHSVR
+1015 TVSHGVNRSHSVR
-1028 NQEKG
+1028 NQDKSLT
-1033 RSQTQ
+1033 RNQPQSIT
-1038 TLALRQ
+1038 LRQ

-1065 SNLTEA
+1065 LTEGNA
-1071 NTQLQTHTTTG
+1071 PLQVLTTTD

-1097 LGMSVE
+1097 LGVSVE
-1103 TAAVETNSVGSVRS
+1103 TGAVETNSMGSVRS

-1132 GMALQRNYLQVGKT
+1132 GMALQKNFLQAGRT
-1146 REAIG
+1146 RETIG

-1163 SGPVTELV
+1163 SGPVSELV
-1171 EAARREQPTPIDFA
+1171 AAARRDQPTLSVI
-1185 PSSNQPQPQASPP
+1185 SQPE
-1198 LVNSSSPPLV
+1198 SSPPPV
-1208 NSSPLP
+1208 TSPSP
-1214 PSSPLPCPGGSG
+1214 NPSPGGSG
-1226 NSSENLPFA
+1226 SSSENLPFA

-1240 TIRRH
+1240 TIRRQG
-1245 ARGEGEGQ
+1245 RGEGQCVFCVCLQ
-1253 GDGDGPPGDGGF
+1253 GDGEGDGGY
-1265 TPEDTPEATGT
+1265 TQEDIARVEATAT
-1276 LKRRPRIS
+1276 LKRRPRSS
-1284 KSHPNGSDFTL
+1284 KTHPNGSGFTL

-1306 SRDKEPEGFAEMA
+1306 SRDKEPEGY
-1319 AANGEAVGS
+1319 AVLAGDPPGS
-1328 GQPNTTQPVPYQN
+1328 GPPDTPQPVLYQN
-1341 GTATVKRRRP
+1341 GTATMKRRP
-1351 SDAGVTEQPQPQP
+1351 VSEAGVTEQPRAQPQP
-1364 QLQHQPQ
+1364 QSQE
-1371 NQAPQQVTAAPR
+1371 TAAPR
-1383 RDSVDQGAPAV
+1383 RDSLDKGLPEEAPV
-1394 NEGGPVRKPKPPVS
+1394 KKPKPPVS
-1408 PKPVVAQ
+1408 PKPAMAQ
-1415 IKRQGGPQT
+1415 IKRQAVTQNSPQT
-1424 PPHAAPNKRVPLPGP
+1424 ASNRRVPLPGP
-1439 GTPGSPVEGKKIP
+1439 GTPVSPVEGKKIP

-1459 APPPTAPKPAKLMH
+1459 APPPTAPKPAKLIH
-1473 SMTSPASPTS
+1473 SMTSPPSPSS
-1483 ASTQAK
+1483 ATPLAK
-1489 QHSAVA
+1489 LHPAVA
-1495 RQTSSPTSFLPCNS
+1495 RQSSSPPSLPNS
-1509 PNPPVPKP
+1509 NTPSPPNVKLP
-1517 TSPSSQSPH
+1517 SPSAQS
-1526 TPQTPTTPQTP
+1526 PQTPTTPQTP
-1537 QTPATPSPTPPP
+1537 QTPATPSPP

-1565 IAGGAVSPQAST
+1565 MTMAMNTPVSST
-1577 TADFGV
+1577 TDFGV

-1605 EDKILRQDDSMAEQK
+1605 EDKISRQEDSVTEQK

>member
-37 TKKVNVNFQDTDG
+37 TKKVNVNFQDIDG

-100 MLLKAGSS
+100 MLLKSGSS

-118 PLHLSAQHGHYDV
+118 PLHLSAQHGHYEV

-347 KRTGLASTVICT
+347 KRTG
-359 QQFQKIPLVA
+359 
-369 PATVAPANAVV
+369 
-380 NGNDTTFHQIHILP
+380 
-394 PPPPPPPHSHQPLLP
+394 
-409 LFTSFGYNRSPVT
+409 
-422 TPQGDTPTAPGCRGS
+422 
-437 EASPHS
+437 
-443 SPTPSSGPHG
+443 
-453 GSNEEIWVLRKP
+453 
-465 VAGGDRS
+465 GDRS

-642 NNLGEWLSAIGLSQ
+642 SNLGEWLSAIGLSQ

-725 EVISMDSPPLDEVI
+725 EVISMDSPPPDEVI

-758 AITHPGQEVR
+758 AIIHPGQEVR
-768 AQRIRN
+768 VQRTRTL
-774 PSKDHDEGIPAGCG
+774 SKDHDDVITGGGG

-794 RTMRQ
+794 RTVRQ

-805 TSSHRGSVSSQGKHR
+805 SSSHRGSVSSQGKHR

-845 SASSVQSTA
+845 STSSIQSSA
-854 SPQSKNKPS
+854 SPQSKTKPS
-863 PQPIQAEQPQSHS
+863 PPAIQGEQPLLHS
-876 HPPQSPTQRGA
+876 HQPQSPTHRGA
-887 PCQVPQPQQPQQ
+887 PCQIPQQQ
-899 QQQPQPQVQQQPQP
+899 QQQPQPQVQQHQP
-913 HPHHHPQTQVM
+913 HPHHHHPQTQVM
-924 EVRENPQQPVPHLS
+924 EVRESPQQQVPHLC
-938 LPPEAELEEAEGVEA
+938 LPPEAELEEDEGAEPL
-953 SALKKKHPHSLN
+953 ALKKKRAHSLN
-965 RYAVSDGECDE
+965 RYTVSDGECDE
-976 RVEGG
+976 RVGGG
-981 EGGGGGG
+981 EGGGGGE
-988 GGGGERE
+988 ERE
-995 AEAAVAQGPTVVR
+995 TEVAVVQTSVTAR
-1008 ADGGKYA
+1008 ADGVKYA

-1028 NQEKG
+1028 NQEKTAG
-1033 RSQTQ
+1033 RSHTQ
-1038 TLALRQ
+1038 SFALRQ

-1059 AISTSN
+1059 AISSSN

-1071 NTQLQTHTTTG
+1071 NTQQQTHTTTG

-1097 LGMSVE
+1097 LGVSVE
-1103 TAAVETNSVGSVRS
+1103 TAAVAVETNSMGSVRS

-1132 GMALQRNYLQVGKT
+1132 GMALQKNYLQVGKT

-1163 SGPVTELV
+1163 SGPVSELV
-1171 EAARREQPTPIDFA
+1171 EAAKREQPTPLDFA
-1185 PSSNQPQPQASPP
+1185 PSSTQPQPQSPPP
-1198 LVNSSSPPLV
+1198 LVNSSSPH
-1208 NSSPLP
+1208 P
-1214 PSSPLPCPGGSG
+1214 PSSPVPCSGGSG
-1226 NSSENLPFA
+1226 SSSENLPFA

-1240 TIRRH
+1240 TIRRQ

-1253 GDGDGPPGDGGF
+1253 GEGDASREDGGF
-1265 TPEDTPEATGT
+1265 TLEDTPEATGT

-1319 AANGEAVGS
+1319 AANGEVVGA
-1328 GQPNTTQPVPYQN
+1328 GQPNTTQPMPYQN
-1341 GTATVKRRRP
+1341 GTATVKRRPP
-1351 SDAGVTEQPQPQP
+1351 SEAGVTEQPQPQ
-1364 QLQHQPQ
+1364 
-1371 NQAPQQVTAAPR
+1371 QQVTPTPR
-1383 RDSVDQGAPAV
+1383 RDSTDQGAPAV
-1394 NEGGPVRKPKPPVS
+1394 NEAGPMRKPKPPVS
-1408 PKPVVAQ
+1408 PKPIVAQ

-1424 PPHAAPNKRVPLPGP
+1424 PPQAALNKRVPLPGP

-1459 APPPTAPKPAKLMH
+1459 APPPTAPKPAKLIH

-1483 ASTQAK
+1483 VSTQVK
-1489 QHSAVA
+1489 QHSVVA
-1495 RQTSSPTSFLPCNS
+1495 RQTSSPTSFLPCNTS
-1509 PNPPVPKP
+1509 NPPVAKP

-1565 IAGGAVSPQAST
+1565 ITGGAVTPQAST
-1577 TADFGV
+1577 TTDFGV

-1605 EDKILRQDDSMAEQK
+1605 EDKILRQDDSVAEQK

>member
-23 LQRPRPG
+23 LQRPG

-64 LVSLLLE
+64 LISLLLE

-87 HYAAWLGKAEPMK
+87 HYAAWQGKAEPMK
-100 MLLKAGSS
+100 MLLKSGSS

-178 EPKKGDTADPNGT
+178 EPKKGDTTDPNGM

-244 GINAAVRN
+244 GINATVRN

-276 LLRDASAA
+276 LLRASAA

-347 KRTGLASTVICT
+347 KRTG
-359 QQFQKIPLVA
+359 
-369 PATVAPANAVV
+369 
-380 NGNDTTFHQIHILP
+380 
-394 PPPPPPPHSHQPLLP
+394 
-409 LFTSFGYNRSPVT
+409 
-422 TPQGDTPTAPGCRGS
+422 CRGS

-472 SVGSSGSVTSVRSSG
+472 SVGSSGSVTSLRSSG
-487 SGQSATSA
+487 SGQSAGSA
-495 AHILHAQAEGVK
+495 PHILHAQAEGVK
-507 LLATVLSQSTK
+507 LLATVLSQSAK

-523 MEQSKSVDQPAGSAS
+523 MEQSKSVDQPAAS
-538 SSRTSSQSGCP
+538 TRTASQSGCP

-555 YDATATRKGEVPCEG
+555 YDATATRKGEGPVEG
-570 KSSEAVVQWL
+570 K
-580 SDFQLQVYAP
+580 
-590 NFLGAGYDLPTIS
+590 
-603 RMTPED
+603 D

-624 TSEINK
+624 TTEINK
-630 LSVTEWLPEQKP
+630 LSATEWLPEQKP
-642 NNLGEWLSAIGLSQ
+642 NNLEEWLSAIGLSQ

-663 NGYENIDFITDITW
+663 NGYENVDFITDITW

-698 KRLAEMQRSS
+698 KKLAELQRLT
-708 DGRGSLR
+708 DGRGSPR

-725 EVISMDSPPLDEVI
+725 ELMSIDSPPPEEV

-749 SELSSELQN
+749 SELSPELQN
-758 AITHPGQEVR
+758 AMTQPRQEVKG
-768 AQRIRN
+768 QRVRTL
-774 PSKDHDEGIPAGCG
+774 SKDYEETTAGGGGG

-805 TSSHRGSVSSQGKHR
+805 TTSHRGSVSSQGKHR
-820 HSHNQ
+820 HSHSHSQ

-845 SASSVQSTA
+845 STSSVQSTA
-854 SPQSKNKPS
+854 SPQPRSRPS
-863 PQPIQAEQPQSHS
+863 QELIQEERPQAPRS
-876 HPPQSPTQRGA
+876 HPPHSPTHRGA
-887 PCQVPQPQQPQQ
+887 PCQLPQQ
-899 QQQPQPQVQQQPQP
+899 QSQFQLEQQPQPQ
-913 HPHHHPQTQVM
+913 HHPQAM
-924 EVRENPQQPVPHLS
+924 DVRETQQAQLPLLC
-938 LPPEAELEEAEGVEA
+938 LPPEAELAEEEEADP
-953 SALKKKHPHSLN
+953 SLLQKKHAHSLN
-965 RYAVSDGECDE
+965 RNAVSDGECDE
-976 RVEGG
+976 RPNRD
-981 EGGGGGG
+981 
-988 GGGGERE
+988 ERE
-995 AEAAVAQGPTVVR
+995 AETPGGQGPAVVR
-1008 ADGGKYA
+1008 GEGGKYA

-1028 NQEKG
+1028 NQDKG
-1033 RSQTQ
+1033 ANRNHTQ
-1038 TLALRQ
+1038 TFALRQ

-1059 AISTSN
+1059 AISSSS

-1071 NTQLQTHTTTG
+1071 NTELQTLTTTG

-1097 LGMSVE
+1097 LGMSLE
-1103 TAAVETNSVGSVRS
+1103 TTAVETTSMGSVRS

-1132 GMALQRNYLQVGKT
+1132 GMALQKNFLQVGKT
-1146 REAIG
+1146 RDAIG
-1151 LDGEVVNRRRTI
+1151 LNGEVVNRRRTI

-1171 EAARREQPTPIDFA
+1171 EAAKREQPTNSDLLPI
-1185 PSSNQPQPQASPP
+1185 STLTEASPP
-1198 LVNSSSPPLV
+1198 LPSPHYTSSTQPNS
-1208 NSSPLP
+1208 
-1214 PSSPLPCPGGSG
+1214 GGSG
-1226 NSSENLPFA
+1226 SSTENLPFA
-1235 EEGSL
+1235 EEGSQ
-1240 TIRRH
+1240 TIRRQG
-1245 ARGEGEGQ
+1245 REGGEGQ
-1253 GDGDGPPGDGGF
+1253 GDGDGPQPDAGH
-1265 TPEDTPEATGT
+1265 TQEDRAESTGT
-1276 LKRRPRIS
+1276 LKRRPRSS
-1284 KSHPNGSDFTL
+1284 KSHPNGSDFIL

-1306 SRDKEPEGFAEMA
+1306 SRDKEPEGYTELS
-1319 AANGEAVGS
+1319 AANG
-1328 GQPNTTQPVPYQN
+1328 QPMSTIQPKTTQPVPYQN
-1341 GTATVKRRRP
+1341 GTVTVKRCQP
-1351 SDAGVTEQPQPQP
+1351 SDVPVSEPQPQ
-1364 QLQHQPQ
+1364 
-1371 NQAPQQVTAAPR
+1371 NYPQQGVTTIPH
-1383 RDSVDQGAPAV
+1383 RDSVDHGAPTA
-1394 NEGGPVRKPKPPVS
+1394 NDGGPLRKPKPPVS

-1415 IKRQGGPQT
+1415 IKRQSTQQT
-1424 PPHAAPNKRVPLPGP
+1424 TQQAAPNKKIPLPGP

-1459 APPPTAPKPAKLMH
+1459 APPPTAPKPAKLIH
-1473 SMTSPASPTS
+1473 SMTGPSSPTT
-1483 ASTQAK
+1483 ASVPVK
-1489 QHSAVA
+1489 QHAVVA
-1495 RQTSSPTSFLPCNS
+1495 RQTSSPPTFPTSNTPS
-1509 PNPPVPKP
+1509 PPNAKP

-1526 TPQTPTTPQTP
+1526 TPQTPTTPL
-1537 QTPATPSPTPPP
+1537 TPATPSPTPPP

-1565 IAGGAVSPQAST
+1565 IAGGGFMPHANT
-1577 TADFGV
+1577 TAEFGV

-1605 EDKILRQDDSMAEQK
+1605 EDKILRQEDSVAEQK

>member
-37 TKKVNVNFQDTDG
+37 AKKVNVNFQDTDG

-64 LVSLLLE
+64 LITLLLE

-87 HYAAWLGKAEPMK
+87 HYAAWQGKAEPMK
-100 MLLKAGSS
+100 MLLKSGSS
-108 VNGQSDEGQI
+108 VNSQSDEGQI

-178 EPKKGDTADPNGT
+178 EPKKGDTTDPNGT

-230 LCGKTEVVRLLLES
+230 LCGKTEAVRLLLDS
-244 GINAAVRN
+244 GINATVRN

-337 FPSTLVEVIS
+337 FPSTMVEVIS
-347 KRTGLASTVICT
+347 KRT
-359 QQFQKIPLVA
+359 
-369 PATVAPANAVV
+369 
-380 NGNDTTFHQIHILP
+380 
-394 PPPPPPPHSHQPLLP
+394 
-409 LFTSFGYNRSPVT
+409 
-422 TPQGDTPTAPGCRGS
+422 GCRGS

-487 SGQSATSA
+487 SGQSAGSA

-507 LLATVLSQSTK
+507 LLATVLSQSAK

-523 MEQSKSVDQPAGSAS
+523 LEQSKSVDQPAAGSAS
-538 SSRTSSQSGCP
+538 SSRTTSQLGCP

-555 YDATATRKGEVPCEG
+555 YDATATRKGEGPGEG

-609 LTAIGITKPGHRKKI
+609 LTAIGITKPGHRKKM

-630 LSVTEWLPEQKP
+630 ISVNDWLPEQKP
-642 NNLGEWLSAIGLSQ
+642 ASLGEWLSAIGLSQ

-663 NGYENIDFITDITW
+663 NGYENIEFITDITW
-677 EDLQEIGITKL
+677 EDLQEIGIIKL

-698 KRLAEMQRSS
+698 KRLAEIQRSS

-725 EVISMDSPPLDEVI
+725 EVMSMDSPPLDEV

-749 SELSSELQN
+749 SELSTELQS
-758 AITHPGQEVR
+758 AMTQTGQEVK
-768 AQRIRN
+768 AQRTRTL
-774 PSKDHDEGIPAGCG
+774 SKDHDEVMTGGGGGGGAG

-799 QSSQGS
+799 QSSQGN

-820 HSHNQ
+820 HSHSHAHSQ

-845 SASSVQSTA
+845 STSSVQSTA
-854 SPQSKNKPS
+854 SPQAKHKPS
-863 PQPIQAEQPQSHS
+863 PQFIQGERPQSPRS
-876 HPPQSPTQRGA
+876 HPPQSPTHRGA
-887 PCQVPQPQQPQQ
+887 PCTQPQAQ
-899 QQQPQPQVQQQPQP
+899 QQQPQVQPQHQAP
-913 HPHHHPQTQVM
+913 PQHHPQTQVM
-924 EVRENPQQPVPHLS
+924 EVRESQQPQVPLLC
-938 LPPEAELEEAEGVEA
+938 LPPEAELAEGEGA
-953 SALKKKHPHSLN
+953 EPSALQKKRAHSLN
-965 RYAVSDGECDE
+965 RHAVSDGECE
-976 RVEGG
+976 EKA
-981 EGGGGGG
+981 GGG
-988 GGGGERE
+988 GGGGEGE
-995 AEAAVAQGPTVVR
+995 ADVVGGQGSAVVR
-1008 ADGGKYA
+1008 GEGSKYA

-1028 NQEKG
+1028 NQDKNVN
-1033 RSQTQ
+1033 RNQTQ
-1038 TLALRQ
+1038 SFALRQ

-1059 AISTSN
+1059 AISN
-1065 SNLTEA
+1065 SNLTDA
-1071 NTQLQTHTTTG
+1071 NAQPHALTTTG

-1097 LGMSVE
+1097 LGVSVE
-1103 TAAVETNSVGSVRS
+1103 TGVVETSSVGSVRS

-1124 SSIGGGAK
+1124 SSIGGGPK
-1132 GMALQRNYLQVGKT
+1132 GMALQKNFLQVGKT
-1146 REAIG
+1146 RDAIG

-1171 EAARREQPTPIDFA
+1171 AAARRDQPA
-1185 PSSNQPQPQASPP
+1185 PSAFHSPSAQPDTSPLP
-1198 LVNSSSPPLV
+1198 VNSSSPHT
-1208 NSSPLP
+1208 
-1214 PSSPLPCPGGSG
+1214 PSSPHPSSGGSG
-1226 NSSENLPFA
+1226 SSLENLPFA

-1240 TIRRH
+1240 TIRRQG
-1245 ARGEGEGQ
+1245 RGEGEGQ
-1253 GDGDGPPGDGGF
+1253 CVFCVCLQGDGEGPQGDGGY
-1265 TPEDTPEATGT
+1265 TQEDVSRVEATAT
-1276 LKRRPRIS
+1276 LKRRPRSS
-1284 KSHPNGSDFTL
+1284 KPHPNGSDFTL

-1306 SRDKEPEGFAEMA
+1306 SRDKEPEGFADLA
-1319 AANGEAVGS
+1319 GANGEPVGT

-1341 GTATVKRRRP
+1341 GTATMKRRP
-1351 SDAGVTEQPQPQP
+1351 VSDTGVTEQPQPQP
-1364 QLQHQPQ
+1364 QPQHQPQ
-1371 NQAPQQVTAAPR
+1371 PQVTAAPR
-1383 RDSVDQGAPAV
+1383 RDSVDQGAPV
-1394 NEGGPVRKPKPPVS
+1394 GNEGGPVRKPKPPVS

-1415 IKRQGGPQT
+1415 IKRQGGPLT
-1424 PPHAAPNKRVPLPGP
+1424 PPQPASNKRVPLPGP

-1459 APPPTAPKPAKLMH
+1459 VPPPTAPKPAKLIH
-1473 SMTSPASPTS
+1473 SMTSPPSPTP
-1483 ASTQAK
+1483 APAPVK
-1489 QHSAVA
+1489 LHSAVA
-1495 RQTSSPTSFLPCNS
+1495 RQASSPPSFPPSNIPS
-1509 PNPPVPKP
+1509 PPNAKP
-1517 TSPSSQSPH
+1517 LSPTSQSPH

-1565 IAGGAVSPQAST
+1565 MAGGGITAPAAT
-1577 TADFGV
+1577 TTDFGV

-1605 EDKILRQDDSMAEQK
+1605 EDKILRQEDSVAEQK

>member
-37 TKKVNVNFQDTDG
+37 AKKVNVNFQDTDG
-50 FSPLHHAALNGNLE
+50 FSPLHHAALNGNME
-64 LVSLLLE
+64 LITLLLE

-87 HYAAWLGKAEPMK
+87 HYAAWQGKAEPMK
-100 MLLKAGSS
+100 MLLKSGSS

-178 EPKKGDTADPNGT
+178 EPKKADTTDPNGT

-204 IIRLLIQA
+204 IIRLLIQS

-230 LCGKTEVVRLLLES
+230 LCGKTEAVRLLLES
-244 GINAAVRN
+244 GINATVRN

-276 LLRDASAA
+276 LLREASAA

-289 LKDYCNN
+289 LKDYSNN

-337 FPSTLVEVIS
+337 FPSTMVEVIS
-347 KRTGLASTVICT
+347 KRTG
-359 QQFQKIPLVA
+359 
-369 PATVAPANAVV
+369 
-380 NGNDTTFHQIHILP
+380 
-394 PPPPPPPHSHQPLLP
+394 
-409 LFTSFGYNRSPVT
+409 
-422 TPQGDTPTAPGCRGS
+422 
-437 EASPHS
+437 
-443 SPTPSSGPHG
+443 
-453 GSNEEIWVLRKP
+453 
-465 VAGGDRS
+465 GDRS
-472 SVGSSGSVTSVRSSG
+472 SLGSSGSVTSVRSSG
-487 SGQSATSA
+487 SGQSAGSA

-507 LLATVLSQSTK
+507 LLATVLSQSAK

-523 MEQSKSVDQPAGSAS
+523 LEQSKSVDQPAVGSAS
-538 SSRTSSQSGCP
+538 SSRTSSLSGCP

-555 YDATATRKGEVPCEG
+555 YDATANRKGEAPGEG

-609 LTAIGITKPGHRKKI
+609 LTAIGISKPGHRKKM
-624 TSEINK
+624 TTEINK

-642 NNLGEWLSAIGLSQ
+642 ASLGEWLCAIGLSQ

-698 KRLAEMQRSS
+698 KRLAEIQRNS

-725 EVISMDSPPLDEVI
+725 EVMSMDSPPPDGEFTDV

-758 AITHPGQEVR
+758 AMTHSSQEAK
-768 AQRIRN
+768 AQPTRT
-774 PSKDHDEGIPAGCG
+774 PSKDPDDAVIGG

-820 HSHNQ
+820 HSHSHSQ

-845 SASSVQSTA
+845 STSSVHSTSSSQSKHKV
-854 SPQSKNKPS
+854 SPQFL
-863 PQPIQAEQPQSHS
+863 QGERPQSPRS
-876 HPPQSPTQRGA
+876 NPPQSPNSRGA
-887 PCQVPQPQQPQQ
+887 PVQSPQQHQTHPQHQ
-899 QQQPQPQVQQQPQP
+899 NMVDSAQPQVP
-913 HPHHHPQTQVM
+913 
-924 EVRENPQQPVPHLS
+924 LLC
-938 LPPEAELEEAEGVEA
+938 LPAEAELADGNEADPA
-953 SALKKKHPHSLN
+953 ALQKKRAHSLN
-965 RYAVSDGECDE
+965 RYAASDGECDE
-976 RVEGG
+976 RP
-981 EGGGGGG
+981 GGGGGG
-988 GGGGERE
+988 RSGE
-995 AEAAVAQGPTVVR
+995 AEVASSQGPNVR
-1008 ADGGKYA
+1008 GEGGKYA

-1028 NQEKG
+1028 NQDKTVS
-1033 RSQTQ
+1033 RNQPQSIT
-1038 TLALRQ
+1038 LRQ

-1059 AISTSN
+1059 AISSSN
-1065 SNLTEA
+1065 SNLSEGNA
-1071 NTQLQTHTTTG
+1071 PLQVLSTTG

-1097 LGMSVE
+1097 LGVSLE
-1103 TAAVETNSVGSVRS
+1103 AGTVETNSMGSVRS

-1132 GMALQRNYLQVGKT
+1132 GMALQKNFLQAGKT
-1146 REAIG
+1146 RETIG

-1163 SGPVTELV
+1163 SGPLTELV
-1171 EAARREQPTPIDFA
+1171 AAARRDQPVMSVI
-1185 PSSNQPQPQASPP
+1185 SQPESSPP
-1198 LVNSSSPPLV
+1198 PVTSSSP
-1208 NSSPLP
+1208 N
-1214 PSSPLPCPGGSG
+1214 PSPGGSCS
-1226 NSSENLPFA
+1226 SSENLPFA
-1235 EEGSL
+1235 EEGSM
-1240 TIRRH
+1240 TIRRQG
-1245 ARGEGEGQ
+1245 RGEGQCVFCVCLQ
-1253 GDGDGPPGDGGF
+1253 GDGEGPPADCGY
-1265 TPEDTPEATGT
+1265 TQEDISRVEATAT
-1276 LKRRPRIS
+1276 LKRRPRSS
-1284 KSHPNGSDFTL
+1284 KTHPNGSDFTL

-1306 SRDKEPEGFAEMA
+1306 SRDKEPEGYTELTGP
-1319 AANGEAVGS
+1319 NGEPPGS
-1328 GQPNTTQPVPYQN
+1328 GPPNTTQPVPYQN
-1341 GTATVKRRRP
+1341 GTATVKRRP
-1351 SDAGVTEQPQPQP
+1351 VSDVGVTEQPQPQP
-1364 QLQHQPQ
+1364 QPQ
-1371 NQAPQQVTAAPR
+1371 SQVTSVSR
-1383 RDSVDQGAPAV
+1383 RDSLEQVAPVGGEGAPV
-1394 NEGGPVRKPKPPVS
+1394 KKPKPPVS

-1415 IKRQGGPQT
+1415 IKRQGGPQNSPQT
-1424 PPHAAPNKRVPLPGP
+1424 ASNKRVPLPGP

-1459 APPPTAPKPAKLMH
+1459 APPPTAPKPAKLIH
-1473 SMTSPASPTS
+1473 SMTSPPSPTP
-1483 ASTQAK
+1483 ATPPAK
-1489 QHSAVA
+1489 LHPAVA
-1495 RQTSSPTSFLPCNS
+1495 RQTSSPPSLSQSNTPYPSNVKLPS
-1509 PNPPVPKP
+1509 PTP
-1517 TSPSSQSPH
+1517 QSPH

-1537 QTPATPSPTPPP
+1537 QTPATPSPP

-1565 IAGGAVSPQAST
+1565 MAAVGV
-1577 TADFGV
+1577 TAPVTPTPDFGA

-1605 EDKILRQDDSMAEQK
+1605 EDKILRQEDSVTEQK

>member
-37 TKKVNVNFQDTDG
+37 TKKVNVNFQDIDG

-100 MLLKAGSS
+100 MLLKSGSS

-118 PLHLSAQHGHYDV
+118 PLHLSAQHGHYEV

-347 KRTGLASTVICT
+347 KRTG
-359 QQFQKIPLVA
+359 
-369 PATVAPANAVV
+369 
-380 NGNDTTFHQIHILP
+380 
-394 PPPPPPPHSHQPLLP
+394 
-409 LFTSFGYNRSPVT
+409 
-422 TPQGDTPTAPGCRGS
+422 
-437 EASPHS
+437 
-443 SPTPSSGPHG
+443 
-453 GSNEEIWVLRKP
+453 
-465 VAGGDRS
+465 GDRS
-472 SVGSSGSVTSVRSSG
+472 SMGSSGSVTSVRSSG

-570 KSSEAVVQWL
+570 K
-580 SDFQLQVYAP
+580 
-590 NFLGAGYDLPTIS
+590 
-603 RMTPED
+603 D

-642 NNLGEWLSAIGLSQ
+642 SNLGEWLSAIGLSQ

-725 EVISMDSPPLDEVI
+725 EVISMDSPPPDEVI

-758 AITHPGQEVR
+758 AIIHPGQEVR
-768 AQRIRN
+768 VQRTRTL
-774 PSKDHDEGIPAGCG
+774 SKDHDDVITGGGG

-805 TSSHRGSVSSQGKHR
+805 SSSHRGSVSSQGKHR

-845 SASSVQSTA
+845 STSSIQSSA
-854 SPQSKNKPS
+854 SPQSKTKPP
-863 PQPIQAEQPQSHS
+863 PQAIQGEQPPLHS
-876 HPPQSPTQRGA
+876 HQPQSPTHRGA
-887 PCQVPQPQQPQQ
+887 PCQIPQQQQ
-899 QQQPQPQVQQQPQP
+899 QQQPQPQVQQHQP
-913 HPHHHPQTQVM
+913 HPHHHHPQTQVM
-924 EVRENPQQPVPHLS
+924 EVRESPQQQVPHLC
-938 LPPEAELEEAEGVEA
+938 LPPEAELEEAEGAETL
-953 SALKKKHPHSLN
+953 ALKKKRAHSLN

-981 EGGGGGG
+981 DGGE
-988 GGGGERE
+988 GGGERE
-995 AEAAVAQGPTVVR
+995 TEVAIVQTSATAR
-1008 ADGGKYA
+1008 ADGVKYA

-1028 NQEKG
+1028 NQEKTAG
-1033 RSQTQ
+1033 RSHTQ
-1038 TLALRQ
+1038 SFALRQ

-1059 AISTSN
+1059 AISSSN

-1071 NTQLQTHTTTG
+1071 NAQQQTHTTTG

-1097 LGMSVE
+1097 LGVSVE
-1103 TAAVETNSVGSVRS
+1103 TAAVETNSMGSVRS

-1132 GMALQRNYLQVGKT
+1132 GMALQKNFLQVGKT

-1163 SGPVTELV
+1163 SGPVSELV
-1171 EAARREQPTPIDFA
+1171 EAARREQPTPLDFA
-1185 PSSNQPQPQASPP
+1185 PSSAQPQPQSQSPPP
-1198 LVNSSSPPLV
+1198 LVNSSSPH
-1208 NSSPLP
+1208 P
-1214 PSSPLPCPGGSG
+1214 PSSPVPCSGGSG
-1226 NSSENLPFA
+1226 SSLENLPFA

-1240 TIRRH
+1240 TIRRQ

-1253 GDGDGPPGDGGF
+1253 CVFCVCLQGDGDAPPGDGGF
-1265 TPEDTPEATGT
+1265 TLEDTPEATGT

-1319 AANGEAVGS
+1319 AANGEVVGT
-1328 GQPNTTQPVPYQN
+1328 GHPNTTQPMPYQN
-1341 GTATVKRRRP
+1341 GMATVKRRP
-1351 SDAGVTEQPQPQP
+1351 PTEAGVTEQPQPQ
-1364 QLQHQPQ
+1364 
-1371 NQAPQQVTAAPR
+1371 QQVTPTPR
-1383 RDSVDQGAPAV
+1383 RDSTDQGAPAV
-1394 NEGGPVRKPKPPVS
+1394 NEGVPMRKPKPPVS

-1415 IKRQGGPQT
+1415 IKRQGGPQSSPQT
-1424 PPHAAPNKRVPLPGP
+1424 TLNKRVPLPGP

-1459 APPPTAPKPAKLMH
+1459 APPPTAPKPAKLIH

-1483 ASTQAK
+1483 VSTQVK
-1489 QHSAVA
+1489 QHSVVA
-1495 RQTSSPTSFLPCNS
+1495 RQTSSPTSFLPCNIS
-1509 PNPPVPKP
+1509 NPPVAKP

-1565 IAGGAVSPQAST
+1565 IIGGAVTPQAST
-1577 TADFGV
+1577 TTDFGV
-1583 DSLVHQKLEE
+1583 DSLVQQKLEE

-1605 EDKILRQDDSMAEQK
+1605 EDKILRQDDSVAEQK

>member
-12 KTEDLLTVQKL
+12 KTEDLLAVQKL

-37 TKKVNVNFQDTDG
+37 AKKVNVNFQDTDG
-50 FSPLHHAALNGNLE
+50 FSPLHHAALNGNME
-64 LVSLLLE
+64 LITLLLE

-87 HYAAWLGKAEPMK
+87 HYAAWQGKAEPMK
-100 MLLKAGSS
+100 TLLKSGSS
-108 VNGQSDEGQI
+108 VNIQSDEGQI

-178 EPKKGDTADPNGT
+178 EPKKGDTTDPNGT

-204 IIRLLIQA
+204 IIRLLIQS

-230 LCGKTEVVRLLLES
+230 LCGKTEAVRLLLES
-244 GINAAVRN
+244 GINATVRN

-271 REIKQ
+271 KEIKQ

-337 FPSTLVEVIS
+337 FPSTMVEVIS

-369 PATVAPANAVV
+369 PAMVAPANVVV

-443 SPTPSSGPHG
+443 SPTTSCGPHG

-465 VAGGDRS
+465 AAGGDRS
-472 SVGSSGSVTSVRSSG
+472 SLGSSGSATSVRSSG
-487 SGQSATSA
+487 SGQSAGSA

-507 LLATVLSQSTK
+507 LLATVLSQSAK

-523 MEQSKSVDQPAGSAS
+523 LEQSKSVDQPAVGSAS
-538 SSRTSSQSGCP
+538 SSRTSSLSGCP

-555 YDATATRKGEVPCEG
+555 YDAAANRKGEATGEG

-590 NFLGAGYDLPTIS
+590 NFLGAGYDLPAIS

-609 LTAIGITKPGHRKKI
+609 LTAIGITKPGHRKKM
-624 TSEINK
+624 TTEINK
-630 LSVTEWLPEQKP
+630 LSVTEWLPGHKP
-642 NNLGEWLSAIGLSQ
+642 ASLGEWLCAIGLSQ

-663 NGYENIDFITDITW
+663 NGYENIDFITDVTW

-698 KRLAEMQRSS
+698 KRLAEMQRNS

-715 KKPPP
+715 KKPAP

-725 EVISMDSPPLDEVI
+725 EVMSMESPPPDDV

-758 AITHPGQEVR
+758 AMTHSAQEVQSQPTR
-768 AQRIRN
+768 SLN
-774 PSKDHDEGIPAGCG
+774 KDPDDVNSGGGG

-799 QSSQGS
+799 QSSQGG
-805 TSSHRGSVSSQGKHR
+805 TSSHRSSVSSQGKHR
-820 HSHNQ
+820 HSHSQ

-845 SASSVQSTA
+845 STSSVQSTS
-854 SPQSKNKPS
+854 SPQSKHRVS
-863 PQPIQAEQPQSHS
+863 PQFIQGERPVSPHS
-876 HPPQSPTQRGA
+876 HTPQSPKYCGA
-887 PCQVPQPQQPQQ
+887 PVQSPQQNQIHQ
-899 QQQPQPQVQQQPQP
+899 N
-913 HPHHHPQTQVM
+913 HPHEIGDRAQAQVLLL
-924 EVRENPQQPVPHLS
+924 R
-938 LPPEAELEEAEGVEA
+938 LPPQGELADGDA
-953 SALKKKHPHSLN
+953 ADPSKLQKKRANSLN
-965 RYAVSDGECDE
+965 RHAASDGECDE
-976 RVEGG
+976 RTGGGRGRGG
-981 EGGGGGG
+981 EDQITS
-988 GGGGERE
+988 E
-995 AEAAVAQGPTVVR
+995 QGSNVR

-1028 NQEKG
+1028 YQDKTVTRNQPQ
-1033 RSQTQ
+1033 SI
-1038 TLALRQ
+1038 ALRQ

-1059 AISTSN
+1059 AISASN
-1065 SNLTEA
+1065 SNLTEG
-1071 NTQLQTHTTTG
+1071 NTPLQVLTTTD

-1087 PYHQQRRASD
+1087 PYRQQRRASD
-1097 LGMSVE
+1097 LGVSVE
-1103 TAAVETNSVGSVRS
+1103 TGAVETNSMGSVRS

-1132 GMALQRNYLQVGKT
+1132 GMALQKNFLQAGKT
-1146 REAIG
+1146 RETIG

-1171 EAARREQPTPIDFA
+1171 AAARRQQPTLSVVSQPE
-1185 PSSNQPQPQASPP
+1185 SSLLP
-1198 LVNSSSPPLV
+1198 VTSSSP
-1208 NSSPLP
+1208 N
-1214 PSSPLPCPGGSG
+1214 PSPGGSG
-1226 NSSENLPFA
+1226 SSSENLPFA

-1240 TIRRH
+1240 TIRRQ
-1245 ARGEGEGQ
+1245 ARGEGQSDGEGPQ
-1253 GDGDGPPGDGGF
+1253 GDGGY
-1265 TPEDTPEATGT
+1265 TEEDVSRVEATAT
-1276 LKRRPRIS
+1276 LKRRPRSS
-1284 KSHPNGSDFTL
+1284 KTHPNGSGFTL

-1306 SRDKEPEGFAEMA
+1306 SRDKEPEGFADLA
-1319 AANGEAVGS
+1319 GPNGEPTGN
-1328 GQPNTTQPVPYQN
+1328 GRPNTTRPLPYQN
-1341 GTATVKRRRP
+1341 GTATAKRRP
-1351 SDAGVTEQPQPQP
+1351 VSDAGATEQPQ
-1364 QLQHQPQ
+1364 
-1371 NQAPQQVTAAPR
+1371 APSQVTAAPR
-1383 RDSVDQGAPAV
+1383 RDSLDKGVLVGSEEAPV
-1394 NEGGPVRKPKPPVS
+1394 KKPKPPVS
-1408 PKPVVAQ
+1408 PKPAVAQ
-1415 IKRQGGPQT
+1415 IKRHGGPQT
-1424 PPHAAPNKRVPLPGP
+1424 ASNKRVPLPGP
-1439 GTPGSPVEGKKIP
+1439 GTPGSPAEGKKIP

-1459 APPPTAPKPAKLMH
+1459 APPPTAPKPAKPIP
-1473 SMTSPASPTS
+1473 SATGPPSPTP
-1483 ASTQAK
+1483 AK
-1489 QHSAVA
+1489 PHPAAA
-1495 RQTSSPTSFLPCNS
+1495 RRTGSPPSPPGSETPSPPNVKLP
-1509 PNPPVPKP
+1509 
-1517 TSPSSQSPH
+1517 SPSAQSPH
-1526 TPQTPTTPQTP
+1526 TPQTPTAPQTP
-1537 QTPATPSPTPPP
+1537 QTPATPSPP

-1565 IAGGAVSPQAST
+1565 MTAVGTNTPISST
-1577 TADFGV
+1577 TDFGA
-1583 DSLVHQKLEE
+1583 DSSVRQKLDE

-1605 EDKILRQDDSMAEQK
+1605 EDKILRQEDSVTEQK

>member
-37 TKKVNVNFQDTDG
+37 TKKVNVNFQDIDG

-100 MLLKAGSS
+100 MLLKSGSS

-118 PLHLSAQHGHYDV
+118 PLHLSAQHGHYEV

-347 KRTGLASTVICT
+347 KRTG
-359 QQFQKIPLVA
+359 
-369 PATVAPANAVV
+369 
-380 NGNDTTFHQIHILP
+380 
-394 PPPPPPPHSHQPLLP
+394 
-409 LFTSFGYNRSPVT
+409 
-422 TPQGDTPTAPGCRGS
+422 CRGS
-437 EASPHS
+437 EASPQS

-642 NNLGEWLSAIGLSQ
+642 SNLGEWLSAIGLSQ

-725 EVISMDSPPLDEVI
+725 EVISMDSPPPDEVI

-758 AITHPGQEVR
+758 AIIHPGQEVR
-768 AQRIRN
+768 VQRTRTL
-774 PSKDHDEGIPAGCG
+774 SKDHDDVITGGGG

-794 RTMRQ
+794 RTVRQ

-805 TSSHRGSVSSQGKHR
+805 SSSHRGSVSSQGKHR

-845 SASSVQSTA
+845 STSSVQSSA
-854 SPQSKNKPS
+854 SPQSKTKPS
-863 PQPIQAEQPQSHS
+863 PQAIQGEQPPQHS
-876 HPPQSPTQRGA
+876 HQPQSPTHRGA
-887 PCQVPQPQQPQQ
+887 PCQIPQQ
-899 QQQPQPQVQQQPQP
+899 QQQPQPQVQQHQP
-913 HPHHHPQTQVM
+913 HPHHHHPQTQVM
-924 EVRENPQQPVPHLS
+924 EVRESPQQQVPHLC
-938 LPPEAELEEAEGVEA
+938 LPPEAELEEAEGAEPL
-953 SALKKKHPHSLN
+953 ALKKKRAHSLN
-965 RYAVSDGECDE
+965 RYAVSDGESDE
-976 RVEGG
+976 RVGG
-981 EGGGGGG
+981 REGG

-995 AEAAVAQGPTVVR
+995 TEVAVVQTSVTAR
-1008 ADGGKYA
+1008 ADGVKYA

-1028 NQEKG
+1028 NQEKTAG
-1033 RSQTQ
+1033 RSHTQ
-1038 TLALRQ
+1038 SFALRQ

-1059 AISTSN
+1059 AISSSN

-1071 NTQLQTHTTTG
+1071 NTQQQTHTTTG

-1097 LGMSVE
+1097 LGVSVE
-1103 TAAVETNSVGSVRS
+1103 TAAVETNSMGSVRS

-1132 GMALQRNYLQVGKT
+1132 GMALQKNYLQVGKT

-1163 SGPVTELV
+1163 SGPVSELV
-1171 EAARREQPTPIDFA
+1171 EAARREQPIPLDFA
-1185 PSSNQPQPQASPP
+1185 ASSTQPQPQSPPP
-1198 LVNSSSPPLV
+1198 LVNSSSPH
-1208 NSSPLP
+1208 P
-1214 PSSPLPCPGGSG
+1214 PSSPVPCSGGSG
-1226 NSSENLPFA
+1226 SSSENLPFA

-1240 TIRRH
+1240 TIRRQ

-1253 GDGDGPPGDGGF
+1253 GDGDAPTGDGGF
-1265 TPEDTPEATGT
+1265 TLEDTPEATGT

-1306 SRDKEPEGFAEMA
+1306 SREKEPEGFAEMA
-1319 AANGEAVGS
+1319 AANGEVVGA
-1328 GQPNTTQPVPYQN
+1328 GQPNTTQPMPYQN
-1341 GTATVKRRRP
+1341 GTATIKRRPP
-1351 SDAGVTEQPQPQP
+1351 SEAGVTEQPQPQ
-1364 QLQHQPQ
+1364 
-1371 NQAPQQVTAAPR
+1371 QQVTPSPR
-1383 RDSVDQGAPAV
+1383 RDSTDQGAPAV
-1394 NEGGPVRKPKPPVS
+1394 NEGGPLRKPKPPVS

-1424 PPHAAPNKRVPLPGP
+1424 PPQAALNKRVPLPGP

-1459 APPPTAPKPAKLMH
+1459 APPPTAPKPAKLIH

-1483 ASTQAK
+1483 VSTQVK
-1489 QHSAVA
+1489 QHSVVA

-1509 PNPPVPKP
+1509 SNPPVAKP

-1565 IAGGAVSPQAST
+1565 ITGGAVTPQAST
-1577 TADFGV
+1577 TDFGV

-1605 EDKILRQDDSMAEQK
+1605 EDKILRQDDSVAEQK

>member
-37 TKKVNVNFQDTDG
+37 TKKVNVNFQDIDG

-100 MLLKAGSS
+100 MLLKSGSS

-118 PLHLSAQHGHYDV
+118 PLHLSAQHGHYEV

-347 KRTGLASTVICT
+347 KRTG
-359 QQFQKIPLVA
+359 
-369 PATVAPANAVV
+369 
-380 NGNDTTFHQIHILP
+380 
-394 PPPPPPPHSHQPLLP
+394 
-409 LFTSFGYNRSPVT
+409 
-422 TPQGDTPTAPGCRGS
+422 CRGS
-437 EASPHS
+437 EASPQS

-453 GSNEEIWVLRKP
+453 GSNEEIWVLRKA

-472 SVGSSGSVTSVRSSG
+472 SMGSSGSVTSVRSSG

-570 KSSEAVVQWL
+570 K
-580 SDFQLQVYAP
+580 
-590 NFLGAGYDLPTIS
+590 
-603 RMTPED
+603 D

-642 NNLGEWLSAIGLSQ
+642 SNLGEWLSAIGLSQ

-725 EVISMDSPPLDEVI
+725 EVISMDSPPPDEVI

-758 AITHPGQEVR
+758 AIIHPGQEVR
-768 AQRIRN
+768 VQRTRTL
-774 PSKDHDEGIPAGCG
+774 SKDHDDVITGGGG

-805 TSSHRGSVSSQGKHR
+805 SSSHRGSVSSQGKHR

-845 SASSVQSTA
+845 STSSIQSSA
-854 SPQSKNKPS
+854 SPQSKTKPP
-863 PQPIQAEQPQSHS
+863 PQAIQGEQPPLHS
-876 HPPQSPTQRGA
+876 HQPQSPTHRGA
-887 PCQVPQPQQPQQ
+887 PCQIPQQQQ
-899 QQQPQPQVQQQPQP
+899 QQQPQPQVQQHQP
-913 HPHHHPQTQVM
+913 HPHHHHPQTQVM
-924 EVRENPQQPVPHLS
+924 EVRESPQQQVPHLC
-938 LPPEAELEEAEGVEA
+938 LPPEAELEEAEGAETL
-953 SALKKKHPHSLN
+953 ALKKKRAHSLN

-981 EGGGGGG
+981 DGGE
-988 GGGGERE
+988 GGGERE
-995 AEAAVAQGPTVVR
+995 TEVAIVQTSATAR
-1008 ADGGKYA
+1008 ADGVKYA

-1028 NQEKG
+1028 NQEKTAG
-1033 RSQTQ
+1033 RSHTQ
-1038 TLALRQ
+1038 SFALRQ

-1059 AISTSN
+1059 AISSSN

-1071 NTQLQTHTTTG
+1071 NAQQQTHTTTG

-1097 LGMSVE
+1097 LGVSVE
-1103 TAAVETNSVGSVRS
+1103 TAAVETNSMGSVRS

-1132 GMALQRNYLQVGKT
+1132 GMALQKNFLQVGKT

-1163 SGPVTELV
+1163 SGPVSELV
-1171 EAARREQPTPIDFA
+1171 EAARREQPTPLDFA
-1185 PSSNQPQPQASPP
+1185 PSSAQPQPQSQSPPP
-1198 LVNSSSPPLV
+1198 LVNSSSPH
-1208 NSSPLP
+1208 P
-1214 PSSPLPCPGGSG
+1214 PSSPVPCSGGSG
-1226 NSSENLPFA
+1226 SSLENLPFA

-1240 TIRRH
+1240 TIRRQ

-1253 GDGDGPPGDGGF
+1253 GDGDAPPGDGGF
-1265 TPEDTPEATGT
+1265 TLEDTPEATGT

-1319 AANGEAVGS
+1319 AANGEVVGT
-1328 GQPNTTQPVPYQN
+1328 GHPNTTQPMPYQN
-1341 GTATVKRRRP
+1341 GMATVKRRP
-1351 SDAGVTEQPQPQP
+1351 PTEAGVTEQPQPQ
-1364 QLQHQPQ
+1364 
-1371 NQAPQQVTAAPR
+1371 QQVTPTPR
-1383 RDSVDQGAPAV
+1383 RDSTDQGAPAV
-1394 NEGGPVRKPKPPVS
+1394 NEGVPMRKPKPPVS

-1415 IKRQGGPQT
+1415 IKRQGGPQSSPQT
-1424 PPHAAPNKRVPLPGP
+1424 TLNKRVPLPGP

-1459 APPPTAPKPAKLMH
+1459 APPPTAPKPAKLIH

-1483 ASTQAK
+1483 VSTQVK
-1489 QHSAVA
+1489 QHSVVA
-1495 RQTSSPTSFLPCNS
+1495 RQTSSPTSFLPCNIS
-1509 PNPPVPKP
+1509 NPPVAKP

-1565 IAGGAVSPQAST
+1565 IIGGAVTPQAST
-1577 TADFGV
+1577 TTDFGV
-1583 DSLVHQKLEE
+1583 DSLVQQKLEE

-1605 EDKILRQDDSMAEQK
+1605 EDKILRQDDSVAEQK

>member
-37 TKKVNVNFQDTDG
+37 TKKVNVNFQDIDG

-100 MLLKAGSS
+100 MLLKSGSS

-118 PLHLSAQHGHYDV
+118 PLHLSAQHGHYEV

-347 KRTGLASTVICT
+347 KRTG
-359 QQFQKIPLVA
+359 
-369 PATVAPANAVV
+369 
-380 NGNDTTFHQIHILP
+380 
-394 PPPPPPPHSHQPLLP
+394 
-409 LFTSFGYNRSPVT
+409 
-422 TPQGDTPTAPGCRGS
+422 
-437 EASPHS
+437 
-443 SPTPSSGPHG
+443 
-453 GSNEEIWVLRKP
+453 
-465 VAGGDRS
+465 GDRS

-570 KSSEAVVQWL
+570 K
-580 SDFQLQVYAP
+580 
-590 NFLGAGYDLPTIS
+590 
-603 RMTPED
+603 D

-642 NNLGEWLSAIGLSQ
+642 SNLGEWLSAIGLSQ

-725 EVISMDSPPLDEVI
+725 EVISMDSPPPDEVI

-758 AITHPGQEVR
+758 AIIHPGQEVR
-768 AQRIRN
+768 VQRTRTL
-774 PSKDHDEGIPAGCG
+774 SKDHDDVITGGGG

-794 RTMRQ
+794 RTVRQ

-805 TSSHRGSVSSQGKHR
+805 SSSHRGSVSSQGKHR

-845 SASSVQSTA
+845 STSSVQSSA
-854 SPQSKNKPS
+854 SPQSKTKPS
-863 PQPIQAEQPQSHS
+863 PQAIQREQPPQHS
-876 HPPQSPTQRGA
+876 HQPQSPTHRGA
-887 PCQVPQPQQPQQ
+887 PCQIPQQQ
-899 QQQPQPQVQQQPQP
+899 QQQPQPQVQQHQP
-913 HPHHHPQTQVM
+913 HPHHHHPQTQVM
-924 EVRENPQQPVPHLS
+924 EVRESPQQQVPHLC
-938 LPPEAELEEAEGVEA
+938 LPPEAELEEAEGAEPL
-953 SALKKKHPHSLN
+953 ALKKKRAHSLN
-965 RYAVSDGECDE
+965 RYAVSDGESDE
-976 RVEGG
+976 RVGG
-981 EGGGGGG
+981 REGG

-995 AEAAVAQGPTVVR
+995 TEVAVVQTSVTAR
-1008 ADGGKYA
+1008 ADGVKYA

-1028 NQEKG
+1028 NQEKTAG
-1033 RSQTQ
+1033 RSHTQ
-1038 TLALRQ
+1038 SFALRQ

-1059 AISTSN
+1059 AISSSN

-1071 NTQLQTHTTTG
+1071 NTQQQTHTTTG

-1097 LGMSVE
+1097 LGVSVE
-1103 TAAVETNSVGSVRS
+1103 TAAVETNSMGSVRS

-1132 GMALQRNYLQVGKT
+1132 GMALQKNYLQVGKT

-1163 SGPVTELV
+1163 SGPVSELV
-1171 EAARREQPTPIDFA
+1171 EAARREQPIPLDFTA
-1185 PSSNQPQPQASPP
+1185 SSTQPQPQSPPP
-1198 LVNSSSPPLV
+1198 LVNSSSPH
-1208 NSSPLP
+1208 P
-1214 PSSPLPCPGGSG
+1214 PSSPVPCSGGSG
-1226 NSSENLPFA
+1226 SSSENLPFA

-1240 TIRRH
+1240 TIRRQ

-1253 GDGDGPPGDGGF
+1253 GDGDAPTGDGGF
-1265 TPEDTPEATGT
+1265 TLEDTPEATGT

-1306 SRDKEPEGFAEMA
+1306 SREKEPEGFAEMA
-1319 AANGEAVGS
+1319 AANGEVVGA
-1328 GQPNTTQPVPYQN
+1328 GQPNTTQPMPYQN
-1341 GTATVKRRRP
+1341 GTATIKRRPP
-1351 SDAGVTEQPQPQP
+1351 SEAGVTEQPQPQ
-1364 QLQHQPQ
+1364 
-1371 NQAPQQVTAAPR
+1371 QQVTPTPR
-1383 RDSVDQGAPAV
+1383 RDSMDQGAPAV
-1394 NEGGPVRKPKPPVS
+1394 NEGGPLRKPKPPVS

-1424 PPHAAPNKRVPLPGP
+1424 PPQAALNKRVPLPGP

-1459 APPPTAPKPAKLMH
+1459 APPPTAPKPAKLIH
-1473 SMTSPASPTS
+1473 SMTSPASPT
-1483 ASTQAK
+1483 AVSTQVK
-1489 QHSAVA
+1489 QHSVVA

-1509 PNPPVPKP
+1509 SNPPVAKP

-1526 TPQTPTTPQTP
+1526 TPQTPTTPQTPQTP

-1565 IAGGAVSPQAST
+1565 ITGGAVTPQAST
-1577 TADFGV
+1577 TDFGV

-1605 EDKILRQDDSMAEQK
+1605 EDKILRQDDSVAEQK